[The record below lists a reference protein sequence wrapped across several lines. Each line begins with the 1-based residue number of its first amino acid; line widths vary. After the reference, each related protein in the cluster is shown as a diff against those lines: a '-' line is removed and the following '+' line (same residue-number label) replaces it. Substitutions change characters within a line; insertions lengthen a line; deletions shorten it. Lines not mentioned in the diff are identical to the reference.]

1 MAEKNI
7 KISGIGDVTREDFV
21 RAITDPDKF
30 KEFADQQ
37 GWGNKRRQL
46 AWNSLHNYAQGVQN
60 GEINEINDMHQVVDD
75 TGARTNKQEKYNWI
89 GSKFDANGATAA
101 FMNQIAK
108 GMQTASKP
116 ADKSLKSIPSITSYL
131 NQQWF
136 GSNNPDWELF
146 QKNDTLT
153 NGVYGIANRSAKI
166 KEGLT
171 KYKNELT
178 TNGAQYNWDGVDKDA
193 LYKNLDAAIASS
205 NVATYAPLGIT
216 SDYISN
222 ALATKDLSTTQEQS
236 SENDQASPSQNSN
249 SEGITDEQL
258 LALESNKDLADL
270 AQANPAKRAEYIA
283 QARERLANQITLS
296 EQEAQRNTRA
306 YQDKIAAQKQQQYN
320 QEMLNWYNSQT
331 FKPEYTAQLG
341 SSYVGTPG
349 GGAVSTYLDSL
360 NFSDKDFEMNSPR
373 TISAIATSTKFKK
386 PEIRTVKTN
395 LGSQTVTLNN
405 KLDVLAYML
414 QFNAKNNPNFK
425 RYFTDVSSA
434 AGKSAGSIY
443 RINALKGADGSYV
456 YVRRNGNNYEFYRS
470 KPMDIL
476 YKEHLA
482 RKHKL
487 GGVITKFQQGG
498 AAAYNAKLKQRQQQ
512 VQKAKEQQIQSQPQ
526 QPPLG
531 RSSIK
536 SMGKNTNTLTTAD
549 KIAIGAAATDFLAS
563 FTANPIANGAGT
575 LLTTGADI
583 ASDISHGASF
593 GQAAGNAAMNLGMGL
608 IGFIPG
614 LGTATKAKKLKK
626 ILQVSSGAV
635 QAYFIANN
643 FNEGV
648 KSLGKVLDGSAT
660 VQDYKNLIYGLQGA
674 KGASNSVINAAKRR
688 GAAKVIKELPDK
700 FNAGEAKYTFKNNGK
715 ETQRLTQAQV
725 KELQEKGSEG
735 VSDEIKQLL
744 NGVAVKPSKTIETKL
759 GISWTKKQKPIEYQY
774 KPKGEIQKLLDDLQ
788 IQSQK
793 SSMWNPGRQDYLSMT
808 SEHNWSLPSISIG
821 LGKNSTKEVIKRGKQ
836 SSKPNTTPESQPTIT
851 NNPEKPLQTHTIT
864 PEQQKKDIELLRK
877 RFMSEEPLPIDNAT
891 RKAYEHYRKRPMTD
905 QEIKDLEAEQQIK
918 RFMRNYRKQYKPQ
931 DQVYAERRDA
941 LQKDLSERKALA
953 EDLANAQQEVEQARA
968 YTQSKIRWD
977 EGEAMAKKLPVPSAR
992 VIVTPESV
1000 RTQVNRQFA
1009 MSWVPDKRKP
1019 ALKGAAR
1026 AKKQAMYQN
1035 LFQPPAVRQGTGS
1048 PVQHTTRKSL
1058 ERLQKMQDAVQQEF
1072 LERQR
1077 KQNAIILSPTESRQ
1091 GMYQQMFSPVLTNL
1105 DNQGRASGLRAKPS
1119 KADVKSV
1126 KSSEY
1131 KQQQKQSR
1139 QQKATEVMEAFG
1151 NTKNNNTKGHNKNTN
1166 LPHKQSNKKKK
1177 TSRDNNIK
1185 RRQDGGVLYD
1195 YEFLKSVHAFKQGG
1209 VIKAQGGVKLNNIW
1223 AGKNQNY
1230 GYNTYLNRIFGNQ
1243 DVLSWMRT
1251 HYVGDNA
1258 TKQYA
1263 DYVMKNVND
1272 RNTYGVNNYNN
1283 DSTYVA
1289 NKGIN
1294 TFNTGYQNAGNT
1306 LNYILFG
1313 NNTKDY
1319 TDKKGV
1325 AYGLINFTRPAKA
1338 LATGDSYNA
1347 DPSKA
1352 YIDNALGLQTYSRV
1366 ASLTDPGIKTGGF
1379 GDWGKYWKEQGNTG
1393 AYYYIAPGDTS
1404 GKGQWIP
1411 TKDKTLNGYQDFEA
1425 ALQETPKKDGSVT
1438 NPDIGKKSIFDKG
1451 KEYLSKLTSN
1461 PGNLYNVVETG
1472 KYLLANK
1479 ATNDIFKIK
1488 APNFVISPKH
1498 TSYQVMDN
1506 LAQQNAYHNRAAETV
1521 NQTSRP
1527 LTSSGQLQT
1536 AAQQES
1542 MNNANKLYL
1551 QGNIE
1556 RNTWLESQKQQSN
1569 HAGLYNMESAVDTAN
1584 ANAKQAYA
1592 TRMLNEYQ
1600 DPRDR
1605 LRALA
1610 TNRQNW
1616 INALE
1621 KFNVIDPYV
1630 ERKNAQQQY
1639 GLAKAQWDYQNDAD
1653 VLKAS
1658 QDYQALL
1665 RQHQNDLNFN
1675 AWDTAQYKALIDAQK
1690 KAGAKYYNNM
1700 YQVYGINN
1708 PGFKYSTPTYKKKG
1722 GKFEDISKFNTK
1734 EFYNT
1739 VRHSINT
1746 ATKQGGDLGKLINT
1760 LFKKSNKK

>member
-7 KISGIGDVTREDFV
+7 KISGIGDVTRADFV

-60 GEINEINDMHQVVDD
+60 GEINEINDMHQIVDD

-89 GSKFDANGATAA
+89 GSKFDANGATAV

-108 GMQTASKP
+108 GMQTATKP
-116 ADKSLKSIPSITSYL
+116 ADKSLKSIPSVTSYL

-178 TNGAQYNWDGVDKDA
+178 TNGAQYNWDGIDKDA

-216 SDYISN
+216 SDYINN
-222 ALATKDLSTTQEQS
+222 ALATRDLSTTQEQS
-236 SENDQASPSQNSN
+236 SENDQASTGQNSN
-249 SEGITDEQL
+249 SEGLTDEQL
-258 LALESNKDLADL
+258 LSLESNKDLADL

-296 EQEAQRNTRA
+296 EQDAQRNTRA

-320 QEMLNWYNSQT
+320 QEILNWYNSQT
-331 FKPEYTAQLG
+331 FRPEYTAQLG
-341 SSYVGTPG
+341 SSYVGAPG
-349 GGAVSTYLDSL
+349 GRAGSVYLDSL
-360 NFSDKDFEMNSPR
+360 NFSDKDFELNSPR

-395 LGSQTVTLNN
+395 LGNQTVTLNN

-414 QFNAKNNPNFK
+414 QFNAKNHPNFK

-443 RINALKGADGSYV
+443 RINALKGTDGSYV
-456 YVRRNGNNYEFYRS
+456 YIRKNGNNYEFYRS

-482 RKHKL
+482 KKHKL
-487 GGVITKFQQGG
+487 GGIITKFQQGG
-498 AAAYNAKLKQRQQQ
+498 VAAYNAKLKQRQQQ
-512 VQKAKEQQIQSQPQ
+512 IQQMKEKQIQSQPQ
-526 QPPLG
+526 QVPFG
-531 RSSIK
+531 RSSVK

-549 KIAIGAAATDFLAS
+549 KIAIGAAAADFLAS
-563 FTANPIANGAGT
+563 FTANPIANGTGT
-575 LLTTGADI
+575 ILTTGADL

-593 GQAAGNAAMNLGMGL
+593 GQAARNATMNLGMGL
-608 IGFIPG
+608 VGFIPG

-648 KSLGKVLDGSAT
+648 KSLDKVLDGSAT
-660 VQDYKNLIYGLQGA
+660 VQDYKNLIYGLQGV
-674 KGASNSVINAAKRR
+674 KGASNSIINTAKRR
-688 GAAKVIKELPDK
+688 GAARAIKQLPDK
-700 FNAGEAKYTFKNNGK
+700 FNAGEARYTFKNNGK

-735 VSDEIKQLL
+735 ASEETKQLL
-744 NGVAVKPSKTIETKL
+744 NGVAVKPSKTIGTKL

-774 KPKGEIQKLLDDLQ
+774 KPKEEIQKLLDDLQ
-788 IQSQK
+788 IQSQE

-821 LGKNSTKEVIKRGKQ
+821 LGNNSVKEVIKRGKQ
-836 SSKPNTTPESQPTIT
+836 LSRSNVVNEVPNSHSKSE
-851 NNPEKPLQTHTIT
+851 IT
-864 PEQQKKDIELLRK
+864 PAVTK
-877 RFMSEEPLPIDNAT
+877 PTAAP
-891 RKAYEHYRKRPMTD
+891 
-905 QEIKDLEAEQQIK
+905 
-918 RFMRNYRKQYKPQ
+918 QYSYTPGNVQSSFTPYLSKGKTYLFESSTKPQ
-931 DQVYAERRDA
+931 
-941 LQKDLSERKALA
+941 S
-953 EDLANAQQEVEQARA
+953 
-968 YTQSKIRWD
+968 T
-977 EGEAMAKKLPVPSAR
+977 
-992 VIVTPESV
+992 SV
-1000 RTQVNRQFA
+1000 N
-1009 MSWVPDKRKP
+1009 KP
-1019 ALKGAAR
+1019 I
-1026 AKKQAMYQN
+1026 
-1035 LFQPPAVRQGTGS
+1035 
-1048 PVQHTTRKSL
+1048 
-1058 ERLQKMQDAVQQEF
+1058 
-1072 LERQR
+1072 QR
-1077 KQNAIILSPTESRQ
+1077 N
-1091 GMYQQMFSPVLTNL
+1091 
-1105 DNQGRASGLRAKPS
+1105 
-1119 KADVKSV
+1119 
-1126 KSSEY
+1126 
-1131 KQQQKQSR
+1131 
-1139 QQKATEVMEAFG
+1139 
-1151 NTKNNNTKGHNKNTN
+1151 NKN
-1166 LPHKQSNKKKK
+1166 NKKKSK
-1177 TSRDNNIK
+1177 KK
-1185 RRQDGGVLYD
+1185 RKHLDGGVLYD

-1209 VIKAQGGVKLNNIW
+1209 IIKAQ
-1223 AGKNQNY
+1223 
-1230 GYNTYLNRIFGNQ
+1230 
-1243 DVLSWMRT
+1243 S
-1251 HYVGDNA
+1251 
-1258 TKQYA
+1258 
-1263 DYVMKNVND
+1263 
-1272 RNTYGVNNYNN
+1272 
-1283 DSTYVA
+1283 
-1289 NKGIN
+1289 
-1294 TFNTGYQNAGNT
+1294 
-1306 LNYILFG
+1306 
-1313 NNTKDY
+1313 
-1319 TDKKGV
+1319 
-1325 AYGLINFTRPAKA
+1325 
-1338 LATGDSYNA
+1338 
-1347 DPSKA
+1347 
-1352 YIDNALGLQTYSRV
+1352 
-1366 ASLTDPGIKTGGF
+1366 GIKTGVKVNPKTTWFDAVWSQNVNHILRGLSDNNYYTWLNSMQDKHGDLHKNAGTNF
-1379 GDWGKYWKEQGNTG
+1379 QITPYNDKSVGDYQNLYKTGYNGEWKDNNVGYNSLGIMHAQNLGRYDLYGNTKRTSGDWNIDANHRYKTDSSYSQITDDRRLLGRKGDFTDEQLASVTEAFKNKGYNFALGKND
-1393 AYYYIAPGDTS
+1393 YYYLSPIEKS
-1404 GKGQWIP
+1404 EQ
-1411 TKDKTLNGYQDFEA
+1411 NQN
-1425 ALQETPKKDGSVT
+1425 TPKKDGSVT

-1451 KEYLSKLTSN
+1451 KEYLAKLTSN
-1461 PGNLYNVVETG
+1461 PGNLYNAVETG

-1488 APNFVISPKH
+1488 APNYVISPKY

-1506 LAQQNAYHNRAAETV
+1506 LAQQNAYHNRAAETM

-1551 QGNIE
+1551 QGNAE
-1556 RNTWLESQKQQSN
+1556 RNTWLEGQKQQSYK
-1569 HAGLYNMESAVDTAN
+1569 AGLYNMESAVDTAN
-1584 ANAKQAYA
+1584 ANAQQAYK
-1592 TRMLNEYQ
+1592 TRMLNEYK

-1605 LRALA
+1605 ARALA

-1621 KFNVIDPYV
+1621 EFNVIDPYV

-1639 GLAKAQWDYQNDAD
+1639 GLAKAQWDYQNDAK
-1653 VLKAS
+1653 VLLAQQK
-1658 QDYQALL
+1658 YQQLL

-1675 AWDTAQYKALIDAQK
+1675 AYDTDEYRALVDAQK
-1690 KAGAKYYNNM
+1690 EAEARYYNSM
-1700 YQVYGINN
+1700 YQVYGISN
-1708 PGFKYSTPTYKKKG
+1708 PGFRYKKG

-1739 VRHSINT
+1739 IRHSINT
-1746 ATKQGGDLGKLINT
+1746 ATKQSGDLSKLINT

>member
-7 KISGIGDVTREDFV
+7 KISGIGDVTRADFV

-60 GEINEINDMHQVVDD
+60 GEINEINDMHQIVDD

-108 GMQTASKP
+108 GMQTATKP
-116 ADKSLKSIPSITSYL
+116 ADKSLKSIPSVTSYL

-222 ALATKDLSTTQEQS
+222 ALATRDLSTTQEQS
-236 SENDQASPSQNSN
+236 SENDQASASQNLN

-258 LALESNKDLADL
+258 LSLESNKDLADL

-331 FKPEYTAQLG
+331 FRPEYTAQLG
-341 SSYVGTPG
+341 SSYVGAPG
-349 GGAVSTYLDSL
+349 GRAGSVYLDSL
-360 NFSDKDFEMNSPR
+360 NFSDKDFELNSPR

-395 LGSQTVTLNN
+395 LGNQTVTLNN

-443 RINALKGADGSYV
+443 RINALKGTDGSYV
-456 YVRRNGNNYEFYRS
+456 YVRKNGNNYEFYRS

-482 RKHKL
+482 KKHKL
-487 GGVITKFQQGG
+487 GGIITKFQQGG
-498 AAAYNAKLKQRQQQ
+498 VAAYNAKLKQRQQQ
-512 VQKAKEQQIQSQPQ
+512 IQQMKEKQIQSQPQ
-526 QPPLG
+526 QVPFG
-531 RSSIK
+531 RSSVK

-549 KIAIGAAATDFLAS
+549 KIAIGAAAADFLAS
-563 FTANPIANGAGT
+563 FTANPIANGTGT
-575 LLTTGADI
+575 ILTTGADL

-593 GQAAGNAAMNLGMGL
+593 GQAARNATMNLGMGL
-608 IGFIPG
+608 VGFIPG

-648 KSLGKVLDGSAT
+648 KSLDKVLDGSAT

-674 KGASNSVINAAKRR
+674 KGASNSIINTAKRR
-688 GAAKVIKELPDK
+688 GAARAIKQLPDK
-700 FNAGEAKYTFKNNGK
+700 FNAGEARYTFKNNGK

-735 VSDEIKQLL
+735 ASEEIKQLL

-759 GISWTKKQKPIEYQY
+759 GINLTKKQKPIEYQY
-774 KPKGEIQKLLDDLQ
+774 KPKEEIQKLLDDLQ

-808 SEHNWSLPSISIG
+808 SEHNWFLPSISIG
-821 LGKNSTKEVIKRGKQ
+821 LGKNSVKEVIKRGKQ
-836 SSKPNTTPESQPTIT
+836 LSRSNVVNEVPNSHSKSE
-851 NNPEKPLQTHTIT
+851 IT
-864 PEQQKKDIELLRK
+864 PAVTK
-877 RFMSEEPLPIDNAT
+877 PTAT
-891 RKAYEHYRKRPMTD
+891 TRAP
-905 QEIKDLEAEQQIK
+905 
-918 RFMRNYRKQYKPQ
+918 QYSYTPGNVQSSFTPYLSKGKTYLFESSTKPQ
-931 DQVYAERRDA
+931 
-941 LQKDLSERKALA
+941 S
-953 EDLANAQQEVEQARA
+953 
-968 YTQSKIRWD
+968 T
-977 EGEAMAKKLPVPSAR
+977 
-992 VIVTPESV
+992 SV
-1000 RTQVNRQFA
+1000 NNFN
-1009 MSWVPDKRKP
+1009 KP
-1019 ALKGAAR
+1019 I
-1026 AKKQAMYQN
+1026 
-1035 LFQPPAVRQGTGS
+1035 
-1048 PVQHTTRKSL
+1048 
-1058 ERLQKMQDAVQQEF
+1058 
-1072 LERQR
+1072 QR
-1077 KQNAIILSPTESRQ
+1077 N
-1091 GMYQQMFSPVLTNL
+1091 
-1105 DNQGRASGLRAKPS
+1105 
-1119 KADVKSV
+1119 
-1126 KSSEY
+1126 
-1131 KQQQKQSR
+1131 
-1139 QQKATEVMEAFG
+1139 
-1151 NTKNNNTKGHNKNTN
+1151 NKN
-1166 LPHKQSNKKKK
+1166 NKKKSK
-1177 TSRDNNIK
+1177 KK
-1185 RRQDGGVLYD
+1185 RKHLDGGVLYD

-1209 VIKAQGGVKLNNIW
+1209 IIKAQ
-1223 AGKNQNY
+1223 
-1230 GYNTYLNRIFGNQ
+1230 
-1243 DVLSWMRT
+1243 S
-1251 HYVGDNA
+1251 
-1258 TKQYA
+1258 
-1263 DYVMKNVND
+1263 
-1272 RNTYGVNNYNN
+1272 
-1283 DSTYVA
+1283 
-1289 NKGIN
+1289 
-1294 TFNTGYQNAGNT
+1294 
-1306 LNYILFG
+1306 
-1313 NNTKDY
+1313 
-1319 TDKKGV
+1319 
-1325 AYGLINFTRPAKA
+1325 
-1338 LATGDSYNA
+1338 
-1347 DPSKA
+1347 
-1352 YIDNALGLQTYSRV
+1352 
-1366 ASLTDPGIKTGGF
+1366 GIKTGVKVNPKTTWFDAVWSQNVNHILRGLSDNNYYTWLNSMQDKHGDLHKNAGINF
-1379 GDWGKYWKEQGNTG
+1379 QTTPYNDKSVGDYQNLYKTGYNGEWKDNNVGYNSLGIMHAQNLGRYDLYGNTKRTSGDWNIDANHRYKTDSSYSQITDDRRLLGRKGDFTDEQLASVTEAFKNKGYNFALGKND
-1393 AYYYIAPGDTS
+1393 YYYLSPIEKS
-1404 GKGQWIP
+1404 EQ
-1411 TKDKTLNGYQDFEA
+1411 NQN
-1425 ALQETPKKDGSVT
+1425 TPKKDGSVT

-1461 PGNLYNVVETG
+1461 PGNLYNAVETG

-1488 APNFVISPKH
+1488 APNYVISPKH

-1506 LAQQNAYHNRAAETV
+1506 LAQQNAYHNKAAETV

-1551 QGNIE
+1551 QGNAE
-1556 RNTWLESQKQQSN
+1556 RNTWLEGQKQQSYK
-1569 HAGLYNMESAVDTAN
+1569 AGLYNMESAVDTAN
-1584 ANAKQAYA
+1584 ANAQQAYK

-1605 LRALA
+1605 ARALA

-1621 KFNVIDPYV
+1621 NFNVIDPYV

-1653 VLKAS
+1653 VLAAQQK
-1658 QDYQALL
+1658 YQQLL

-1675 AWDTAQYKALIDAQK
+1675 AYDTNEYKDLVNKQK
-1690 KAGAKYYNNM
+1690 IAGAKYYNNM
-1700 YQVYGINN
+1700 YQVYGISN
-1708 PGFKYSTPTYKKKG
+1708 PGFRYKKG

-1739 VRHSINT
+1739 IRHSINT
-1746 ATKQGGDLGKLINT
+1746 ATKQSGDLSKLINT

>member
-7 KISGIGDVTREDFV
+7 KISGIGDVTRADFV

-60 GEINEINDMHQVVDD
+60 GEINEINDMHQIVDD

-108 GMQTASKP
+108 GMQTSSKS
-116 ADKSLKSIPSITSYL
+116 ANKSLKSIPSVTSYL

-136 GSNNPDWELF
+136 GSNNPDWALF

-178 TNGAQYNWDGVDKDA
+178 TNSAQYNWDEVDKEA

-216 SDYISN
+216 SDYINN
-222 ALATKDLSTTQEQS
+222 ALATRDLSTTQEQS
-236 SENDQASPSQNSN
+236 SENDQASASQNPN
-249 SEGITDEQL
+249 SEGLTDEQL
-258 LALESNKDLADL
+258 LSLESNKDLADL

-320 QEMLNWYNSQT
+320 QEMLNWYNSQI

-349 GGAVSTYLDSL
+349 GGTVSTYLDSL
-360 NFSDKDFEMNSPR
+360 NFSDKDFELNSPR
-373 TISAIATSTKFKK
+373 TISAIAASTKFKK

-395 LGSQTVTLNN
+395 LGNQTVTLNN

-434 AGKSAGSIY
+434 TGKSAGSIY

-456 YVRRNGNNYEFYRS
+456 YVRKNGNNYEFYRS

-476 YKEHLA
+476 YKEYLA

-487 GGVITKFQQGG
+487 GGIITKFQQGG

-512 VQKAKEQQIQSQPQ
+512 IQKAKEQQIQSQPQ
-526 QPPLG
+526 QVPFG

-549 KIAIGAAATDFLAS
+549 KVAVIAAAADFLAS
-563 FTANPIANGAGT
+563 STANPIANGTGT
-575 LLTTGADI
+575 ILTTGADL

-626 ILQVSSGAV
+626 ILQVSSGAI

-643 FNEGV
+643 FKEGI
-648 KSLGKVLDGSAT
+648 KSLDKLRDGSAT

-674 KGASNSVINAAKRR
+674 KGAVNSVANTIKRR
-688 GAAKVIKELPDK
+688 GAAKAIKELPDK
-700 FNAGEAKYTFKNNGK
+700 FNAGEARYTFKNNGK

-725 KELQEKGSEG
+725 KELQEKSSEG

-744 NGVAVKPSKTIETKL
+744 NGVVVKPSKKIKTKL
-759 GISWTKKQKPIEYQY
+759 GTITLPNKPIEYQY

-808 SEHNWSLPSISIG
+808 SEHNWSLPNISIG
-821 LGKNSTKEVIKRGKQ
+821 LGKNSVKEVIKRGKQ
-836 SSKPNTTPESQPTIT
+836 ASKPNTTSQKQPTIT

-864 PEQQKKDIELLRK
+864 PEQQKRDIELLRK
-877 RFMSEEPLPIDNAT
+877 RFTSKEPLPINNAT

-905 QEIKDLEAEQQIK
+905 QEIIELEKEQRAKRATRASNKDYVTYDQQNAEH
-918 RFMRNYRKQYKPQ
+918 RAARNKLLTSFKQKQ
-931 DQVYAERRDA
+931 ADIAQ
-941 LQKDLSERKALA
+941 
-953 EDLANAQQEVEQARA
+953 AQQEVRQAKANTQVRINLAEGNARA
-968 YTQSKIRWD
+968 KN
-977 EGEAMAKKLPVPSAR
+977 LPVPSAR

-1000 RTQVNRQFA
+1000 RTQANREFA
-1009 MSWVPDKRKP
+1009 LNWKP
-1019 ALKGAAR
+1019 IEFKPELKGAAR
-1026 AKKQAMYQN
+1026 SKKQAMYER
-1035 LFQPPAVRQGTGS
+1035 LFPPFAERQGTGS
-1048 PVQHTTRKSL
+1048 AIQHTTRKSL
-1058 ERLQKMQDAVQQEF
+1058 ERRRKMQNAVQQEF

-1105 DNQGRASGLRAKPS
+1105 DSQGRASGLRAKPS
-1119 KADVKSV
+1119 KADVKST

-1139 QQKATEVMEAFG
+1139 QQKASEVMEAFS
-1151 NTKNNNTKGHNKNTN
+1151 NTKSNNIKGHNKNTN

-1209 VIKAQGGVKLNNIW
+1209 IIKAQGG
-1223 AGKNQNY
+1223 
-1230 GYNTYLNRIFGNQ
+1230 
-1243 DVLSWMRT
+1243 
-1251 HYVGDNA
+1251 
-1258 TKQYA
+1258 
-1263 DYVMKNVND
+1263 
-1272 RNTYGVNNYNN
+1272 
-1283 DSTYVA
+1283 
-1289 NKGIN
+1289 
-1294 TFNTGYQNAGNT
+1294 
-1306 LNYILFG
+1306 
-1313 NNTKDY
+1313 
-1319 TDKKGV
+1319 
-1325 AYGLINFTRPAKA
+1325 
-1338 LATGDSYNA
+1338 
-1347 DPSKA
+1347 
-1352 YIDNALGLQTYSRV
+1352 
-1366 ASLTDPGIKTGGF
+1366 IKTGVKVNPKTTWFDAVWSQNVNHILRGLSDDKYYTWLNSMQDKHSDLHKNAGPNF
-1379 GDWGKYWKEQGNTG
+1379 QITPYNDKSVGDYQNLYKTGYNDEWKDNNIGYNSLGIMHAQNLGRYDLYGNTKRTSGDWNIDANHRYKTDSSYSQITDDRRLLGRKGDFTDEQLASVTEAFKNKGYNFALGKND
-1393 AYYYIAPGDTS
+1393 YYYLSPIEKS
-1404 GKGQWIP
+1404 EQ
-1411 TKDKTLNGYQDFEA
+1411 NQN
-1425 ALQETPKKDGSVT
+1425 TPKKDGSVT

-1451 KEYLSKLTSN
+1451 KEYLAKLTSN
-1461 PGNLYNVVETG
+1461 PGNLYNAVETG

-1488 APNFVISPKH
+1488 APNYVISPKH

-1506 LAQQNAYHNRAAETV
+1506 LAQQNAYHSKAAETM
-1521 NQTSRP
+1521 NQASRP

-1551 QGNIE
+1551 QGNAE
-1556 RNTWLESQKQQSN
+1556 RNTWLEGQKQQSYK
-1569 HAGLYNMESAVDTAN
+1569 AGLYNMENAVDTTN
-1584 ANAKQAYA
+1584 ANAQQAYK

-1605 LRALA
+1605 ARALA

-1621 KFNVIDPYV
+1621 NFNVIDPYV
-1630 ERKNAQQQY
+1630 ERKNAYQQY

-1653 VLKAS
+1653 VLEAQQK
-1658 QDYQALL
+1658 YQQLL

-1675 AWDTAQYKALIDAQK
+1675 AYDTNEYKDLVNKQK
-1690 KAGAKYYNNM
+1690 IAGAKYYNNM
-1700 YQVYGINN
+1700 YQVYGISN
-1708 PGFKYSTPTYKKKG
+1708 PGFKYKKG

-1739 VRHSINT
+1739 IRHSINT
-1746 ATKQGGDLGKLINT
+1746 ATKQSGDLSKLINT

>member
-7 KISGIGDVTREDFV
+7 KISGIGDVTRADFV

-60 GEINEINDMHQVVDD
+60 GEINEINDMHQIVDD

-116 ADKSLKSIPSITSYL
+116 ADKSLKSIPSVTSYL

-216 SDYISN
+216 SDYIGN
-222 ALATKDLSTTQEQS
+222 ALATKDLSTM
-236 SENDQASPSQNSN
+236 
-249 SEGITDEQL
+249 G
-258 LALESNKDLADL
+258 ADADTGS
-270 AQANPAKRAEYIA
+270 AQAQTTEDDPTKGFSEEEL
-283 QARERLANQITLS
+283 ARYNTMTP
-296 EQEAQRNTRA
+296 EQ
-306 YQDKIAAQKQQQYN
+306 QQQYLAQRQQIINLNNEEALTKN
-320 QEMLNWYNSQT
+320 QAEIDAANKRREDEAFTNWLKANGYYSP
-331 FKPEYTAQLG
+331 KAQA
-341 SSYVGTPG
+341 SSYVLSRLAQSSMVDSKGKRLEGPAVKSGKEFDKATNINSFTPQEWDNFIHG
-349 GGAVSTYLDSL
+349 DLTSDIHNTYSL
-360 NFSDKDFEMNSPR
+360 KNADRHTTNGNV
-373 TISAIATSTKFKK
+373 AIKS
-386 PEIRTVKTN
+386 
-395 LGSQTVTLNN
+395 
-405 KLDVLAYML
+405 KLDWLNY
-414 QFNAKNNPNFK
+414 NFQQLLDTGK
-425 RYFTDVSSA
+425 LNELGDDVSSYIGA
-434 AGKSAGSIY
+434 SKGTVW
-443 RINALKGADGSYV
+443 RLKNSKRNSDGTYM
-456 YVRRNGNNYEFYRS
+456 YMRKRGNNLEFYRS
-470 KPMDIL
+470 KSWGDLRNNEYKKHISKHQWGGGISSGQAKLREQYSKDLKARQDAIKSQKKMQQANSIERTPLRDQRDPNRIKAGQRELGNLGQLTGTDKLQIAGIFADIGSTVSSFAGPAGNLIGAGAGVVGTGLHAAADFNDPSVSKAEAFTNLGANLLFDAAGVVPILGSYGKLAKLGRVGRALQNNARL
-476 YKEHLA
+476 YKLVLGTVTA
-482 RKHKL
+482 PGIIQAAPNAANAIKKL
-487 GGVITKFQQGG
+487 VTKPTT
-498 AAAYNAKLKQRQQQ
+498 
-512 VQKAKEQQIQSQPQ
+512 I
-526 QPPLG
+526 
-531 RSSIK
+531 
-536 SMGKNTNTLTTAD
+536 TAD
-549 KIAIGAAATDFLAS
+549 ELRDLSTAVSIATGMIKVAPNHDKIRTTNPNYGKDVIVHTNKGKQTIPAKQYEAMMDKTKNPTMRDRNEALEAATKVKGIQFDNGIFHNYAPS
-563 FTANPIANGAGT
+563 SNNPLKLEGFYGKWGIVSRLGNTSDPETKYIFRPAKT
-575 LLTTGADI
+575 L
-583 ASDISHGASF
+583 
-593 GQAAGNAAMNLGMGL
+593 
-608 IGFIPG
+608 
-614 LGTATKAKKLKK
+614 
-626 ILQVSSGAV
+626 
-635 QAYFIANN
+635 
-643 FNEGV
+643 
-648 KSLGKVLDGSAT
+648 
-660 VQDYKNLIYGLQGA
+660 KNQ
-674 KGASNSVINAAKRR
+674 N
-688 GAAKVIKELPDK
+688 
-700 FNAGEAKYTFKNNGK
+700 
-715 ETQRLTQAQV
+715 
-725 KELQEKGSEG
+725 
-735 VSDEIKQLL
+735 
-744 NGVAVKPSKTIETKL
+744 SKTSKST
-759 GISWTKKQKPIEYQY
+759 TDQTKPIQ
-774 KPKGEIQKLLDDLQ
+774 
-788 IQSQK
+788 
-793 SSMWNPGRQDYLSMT
+793 
-808 SEHNWSLPSISIG
+808 
-821 LGKNSTKEVIKRGKQ
+821 
-836 SSKPNTTPESQPTIT
+836 SQPTIT
-851 NNPEKPLQTHTIT
+851 NNPEKPLQTHDIT

-877 RFMSEEPLPIDNAT
+877 RFMSDKPLPIDNAT

-905 QEIKDLEAEQQIK
+905 QEIKDLEAEQQSK
-918 RFMRNYRKQYKPQ
+918 RFMRDLYKQQKPQ
-931 DQVYAERRDA
+931 DQIYAERRDA
-941 LQKDLSERKALA
+941 LQKDLSERKSLA
-953 EDLANAQQEVEQARA
+953 KDLADAQQEIKQAKANTQFKINLAEGNARA
-968 YTQSKIRWD
+968 KD
-977 EGEAMAKKLPVPSAR
+977 LPVPSAR

-1000 RTQVNRQFA
+1000 RTQANREFA
-1009 MSWVPDKRKP
+1009 LNWKP
-1019 ALKGAAR
+1019 IEFKPELKGAAR
-1026 AKKQAMYQN
+1026 SKKQAMYER
-1035 LFQPPAVRQGTGS
+1035 LFPPFAERQGTES
-1048 PVQHTTRKSL
+1048 AIQHTTRKSL
-1058 ERLQKMQDAVQQEF
+1058 ER
-1072 LERQR
+1072 
-1077 KQNAIILSPTESRQ
+1077 
-1091 GMYQQMFSPVLTNL
+1091 
-1105 DNQGRASGLRAKPS
+1105 
-1119 KADVKSV
+1119 
-1126 KSSEY
+1126 
-1131 KQQQKQSR
+1131 
-1139 QQKATEVMEAFG
+1139 
-1151 NTKNNNTKGHNKNTN
+1151 
-1166 LPHKQSNKKKK
+1166 
-1177 TSRDNNIK
+1177 

-1223 AGKNQNY
+1223 AGKNQDY

-1306 LNYILFG
+1306 LNYTLFG

-1325 AYGLINFTRPAKA
+1325 AYGLINFTRPDKA

-1347 DPSKA
+1347 NPSKA

-1366 ASLTDPGIKTGGF
+1366 ASLTDSGIKAGGF

-1425 ALQETPKKDGSVT
+1425 APQETPKKDGSVT
-1438 NPDIGKKSIFDKG
+1438 TPGIGKKSIFDKG

-1461 PGNLYNVVETG
+1461 PGNLYNAVETG

-1488 APNFVISPKH
+1488 APNYVISPKH

-1506 LAQQNAYHNRAAETV
+1506 LAQQNAYHSKAAEAM

-1551 QGNIE
+1551 QGNAE
-1556 RNTWLESQKQQSN
+1556 RNTWLEGQKEQSYK
-1569 HAGLYNMESAVDTAN
+1569 AGLYNMESAVDTAN
-1584 ANAKQAYA
+1584 ANAQQAYK
-1592 TRMLNEYQ
+1592 TRLINEYQ

-1605 LRALA
+1605 IRGLA

-1639 GLAKAQWDYQNDAD
+1639 GLAKAQWDYQNDAK
-1653 VLKAS
+1653 VLLAQQK
-1658 QDYQALL
+1658 YQQLL

-1675 AWDTAQYKALIDAQK
+1675 ASDTPEYKALVEAQK
-1690 KAGAKYYNNM
+1690 EAGAKYYNNM
-1700 YQVYGINN
+1700 YQVYGISN
-1708 PGFKYSTPTYKKKG
+1708 PGFKYKKG

-1739 VRHSINT
+1739 IRHSINT
-1746 ATKQGGDLGKLINT
+1746 ATKQSGDLSKLINT

>member
-7 KISGIGDVTREDFV
+7 KISGIGDVTRADFV

-60 GEINEINDMHQVVDD
+60 GEINEINDMHQIVDD

-108 GMQTASKP
+108 GMQTATKP
-116 ADKSLKSIPSITSYL
+116 ANKSLKSIPSVTSYL

-216 SDYISN
+216 SDYINN
-222 ALATKDLSTTQEQS
+222 ALATKDLSTIVDEANTDSTQ
-236 SENDQASPSQNSN
+236 
-249 SEGITDEQL
+249 
-258 LALESNKDLADL
+258 
-270 AQANPAKRAEYIA
+270 AQAADDPTRGFSEEEL
-283 QARERLANQITLS
+283 ARYNTMTP
-296 EQEAQRNTRA
+296 EQQQQYLAQRNA
-306 YQDKIAAQKQQQYN
+306 AINLNNEKFLAQNQADIDKANKEKEDTVFKNWLVANGYYSPKAQA
-320 QEMLNWYNSQT
+320 T
-331 FKPEYTAQLG
+331 
-341 SSYVGTPG
+341 SYVPSRLAQSSMVDSKGEKIEGP
-349 GGAVSTYLDSL
+349 AVKSGKEFDKAT
-360 NFSDKDFEMNSPR
+360 NINKFSDQEWDNF
-373 TISAIATSTKFKK
+373 IHGDLTSDIHEAYSLKNANRHTTSGIVPIKSKLDWINYNYEWLLNTGK
-386 PEIRTVKTN
+386 
-395 LGSQTVTLNN
+395 LNN
-405 KLDVLAYML
+405 IGD
-414 QFNAKNNPNFK
+414 
-425 RYFTDVSSA
+425 DVSDYVDA
-434 AGKSAGSIY
+434 P
-443 RINALKGADGSYV
+443 KGTVWRFKNSKRSSDGTYM
-456 YVRRNGNNYEFYRS
+456 YMRKKGNNLEFYRS
-470 KPMDIL
+470 KSWGDL
-476 YKEHLA
+476 RNNEYKKYIS
-482 RKHKL
+482 KHQW
-487 GGVITKFQQGG
+487 GGIFGNQ
-498 AAAYNAKLKQRQQQ
+498 AKLREQYSKDLKARQD
-512 VQKAKEQQIQSQPQ
+512 A
-526 QPPLG
+526 
-531 RSSIK
+531 IK
-536 SMGKNTNTLTTAD
+536 SQKNLQQANSIERTPLRNQRDPNKIKAGQRELGNLGQLTTSDYAQ
-549 KIAIGAAATDFLAS
+549 
-563 FTANPIANGAGT
+563 
-575 LLTTGADI
+575 LTGI
-583 ASDISHGASF
+583 ASDIASTVSSFFGPAGTIAGAGLGLVGTTAHTIADIKDPSVSKGEVITNLGTNLLF
-593 GQAAGNAAMNLGMGL
+593 DAAGVVPILGSYGKLAKLGRVGKALQNNAKLYKVILGTVTAPGVIQAAPNAVSAV
-608 IGFIPG
+608 
-614 LGTATKAKKLKK
+614 KKLVTDPTTITADELRDLATAVSITSGLTKVAPNHNK
-626 ILQVSSGAV
+626 IRTTNPNYGQNVVVHTNKGKQTISAKDYESIMDKTKNPTMRARNEALAATTKVDGIQFDNGIFHNYAPFARGSFLEGA
-635 QAYFIANN
+635 YGNFFGTKFISRFNN
-643 FNEGV
+643 ALDPETKYIFRPT
-648 KSLGKVLDGSAT
+648 KSLKH
-660 VQDYKNLIYGLQGA
+660 QD
-674 KGASNSVINAAKRR
+674 
-688 GAAKVIKELPDK
+688 
-700 FNAGEAKYTFKNNGK
+700 
-715 ETQRLTQAQV
+715 
-725 KELQEKGSEG
+725 
-735 VSDEIKQLL
+735 
-744 NGVAVKPSKTIETKL
+744 SKT
-759 GISWTKKQKPIEYQY
+759 
-774 KPKGEIQKLLDDLQ
+774 
-788 IQSQK
+788 
-793 SSMWNPGRQDYLSMT
+793 
-808 SEHNWSLPSISIG
+808 
-821 LGKNSTKEVIKRGKQ
+821 
-836 SSKPNTTPESQPTIT
+836 SKPTTDQDKHTQNQPTIT

-877 RFMSEEPLPIDNAT
+877 RFTSKKPLPIDNAT

-905 QEIKDLEAEQQIK
+905 QEIKDLEAEQQAK
-918 RFMRNYRKQYKPQ
+918 RFMRDLYKQQKPQ
-931 DQVYAERRDA
+931 DQIYAERRDA

-953 EDLANAQQEVEQARA
+953 KDLADAQQEIKQAKANTQFKINIAEGNARA
-968 YTQSKIRWD
+968 KD
-977 EGEAMAKKLPVPSAR
+977 LPIPSAR

-1000 RTQVNRQFA
+1000 RTQANREFA
-1009 MSWVPDKRKP
+1009 LNWKP
-1019 ALKGAAR
+1019 TEFKPELKGAAR
-1026 AKKQAMYQN
+1026 SSKQAMYER
-1035 LFQPPAVRQGTGS
+1035 LFQMPLAERQGTGS
-1048 PVQHTTRKSL
+1048 AVQHTTRKSL
-1058 ERLQKMQDAVQQEF
+1058 ERRRKMQNAVQQEF

-1105 DNQGRASGLRAKPS
+1105 DNQGRAMGLRAKPS
-1119 KADVKSV
+1119 KADVKST

-1139 QQKATEVMEAFG
+1139 QQKASEIMEAFN
-1151 NTKNNNTKGHNKNTN
+1151 NTKSNNTKGHNKNTN

-1185 RRQDGGVLYD
+1185 RRQNGGVLYD

-1209 VIKAQGGVKLNNIW
+1209 VIKAKGGVRLNNIW
-1223 AGKNQNY
+1223 AGKNQDY
-1230 GYNTYLNRIFGNQ
+1230 GYNTYLNKIYQ
-1243 DVLSWMRT
+1243 DNDMLSWMRT

-1263 DYVMKNVND
+1263 DYVMTNVNGRSKYHIND
-1272 RNTYGVNNYNN
+1272 FNNNP
-1283 DSTYVA
+1283 TYVA
-1289 NKGIN
+1289 NNNIS
-1294 TFNTGYQNAGNT
+1294 TFNTEFQNNGNT
-1306 LNYILFG
+1306 SNYILFG

-1325 AYGLINFTRPAKA
+1325 AYKLINFTRPNKA

-1366 ASLTDPGIKTGGF
+1366 ASLTDSGIKAGGF

-1411 TKDKTLNGYQDFEA
+1411 TNDKTLNGYQDFEVA
-1425 ALQETPKKDGSVT
+1425 PQETPKKDGSVT

-1451 KEYLSKLTSN
+1451 KEYLAKLTSN
-1461 PGNLYNVVETG
+1461 PGNLYNAVETG

-1479 ATNDIFKIK
+1479 ATNDIAKIK
-1488 APNFVISPKH
+1488 MPNFVISPKH

-1506 LAQQNAYHNRAAETV
+1506 LAQQNAYHSKAAEIV

-1551 QGNIE
+1551 QGNAE
-1556 RNTWLESQKQQSN
+1556 RNTWLEGQKQQSYKT
-1569 HAGLYNMESAVDTAN
+1569 GLYNMESAVDTAN
-1584 ANAKQAYA
+1584 TNAKQAWIVKSKNDYENA
-1592 TRMLNEYQ
+1592 RG
-1600 DPRDR
+1600 R
-1605 LRALA
+1605 LIGLA

-1621 KFNVIDPYV
+1621 KFNVMDPYV

-1639 GLAKAQWDYQNDAD
+1639 GLAKAQWDYQNDAK
-1653 VLKAS
+1653 VLLAQQK
-1658 QDYQALL
+1658 YQQLL
-1665 RQHQNDLNFN
+1665 RQHQNDLDFN
-1675 AWDTAQYKALIDAQK
+1675 AYDTDEYRALVDAQK
-1690 KAGAKYYNNM
+1690 EAGAKYYNNM
-1700 YQVYGINN
+1700 YQVYGISN
-1708 PGFKYSTPTYKKKG
+1708 PGFKYSTPLFQKKG

-1739 VRHSINT
+1739 IRHSINT
-1746 ATKQGGDLGKLINT
+1746 ATKQNGDLSKLINT

>member
-7 KISGIGDVTREDFV
+7 KISGIGDVTRADFV

-60 GEINEINDMHQVVDD
+60 GEINEINDMHQIVDD

-108 GMQTASKP
+108 GMQTATKP
-116 ADKSLKSIPSITSYL
+116 ADKSLKSIPSVTSYL

-153 NGVYGIANRSAKI
+153 NGVYGIANRTAKI

-178 TNGAQYNWDGVDKDA
+178 TNGAQYSWDGVDKDA
-193 LYKNLDAAIASS
+193 LYKNLDAAINSP
-205 NVATYAPLGIT
+205 NVASYAPLGIT
-216 SDYISN
+216 SDYINN
-222 ALATKDLSTTQEQS
+222 ALATKDLSTVVADTDTNNTQVQVTNDPTKGFSEEELARYNTMTPEQ
-236 SENDQASPSQNSN
+236 
-249 SEGITDEQL
+249 
-258 LALESNKDLADL
+258 
-270 AQANPAKRAEYIA
+270 
-283 QARERLANQITLS
+283 
-296 EQEAQRNTRA
+296 
-306 YQDKIAAQKQQQYN
+306 QQQYLAQRQQIINLNNEEALAKN
-320 QEMLNWYNSQT
+320 QAEIDAASKRREDEAFENWLKTNGYYSPKAQATSYVSARLMQSSMTDSKGNRLQGPAISNAKEWDNTTRKNTFGDKEWDNFIHGDLTSDVHKVYSLKNADRHTTNGDVAIRSKLDWLNYNFQ
-331 FKPEYTAQLG
+331 QLLDTG
-341 SSYVGTPG
+341 KLNEIGDDVSSYVKSPKGTVWRLKNSKRNSDG
-349 GGAVSTYLDSL
+349 TY
-360 NFSDKDFEMNSPR
+360 MYMR
-373 TISAIATSTKFKK
+373 KK
-386 PEIRTVKTN
+386 
-395 LGSQTVTLNN
+395 
-405 KLDVLAYML
+405 
-414 QFNAKNNPNFK
+414 
-425 RYFTDVSSA
+425 
-434 AGKSAGSIY
+434 
-443 RINALKGADGSYV
+443 
-456 YVRRNGNNYEFYRS
+456 GNNLEFYRS
-470 KPMDIL
+470 KSWSDL
-476 YKEHLA
+476 RNNEYK
-482 RKHKL
+482 KHISKHQW
-487 GGVITKFQQGG
+487 GGGISSGQ
-498 AAAYNAKLKQRQQQ
+498 AKLREQYSKDLKARQ
-512 VQKAKEQQIQSQPQ
+512 
-526 QPPLG
+526 
-531 RSSIK
+531 
-536 SMGKNTNTLTTAD
+536 D
-549 KIAIGAAATDFLAS
+549 AI
-563 FTANPIANGAGT
+563 
-575 LLTTGADI
+575 
-583 ASDISHGASF
+583 
-593 GQAAGNAAMNLGMGL
+593 
-608 IGFIPG
+608 
-614 LGTATKAKKLKK
+614 
-626 ILQVSSGAV
+626 
-635 QAYFIANN
+635 
-643 FNEGV
+643 
-648 KSLGKVLDGSAT
+648 
-660 VQDYKNLIYGLQGA
+660 
-674 KGASNSVINAAKRR
+674 
-688 GAAKVIKELPDK
+688 
-700 FNAGEAKYTFKNNGK
+700 
-715 ETQRLTQAQV
+715 
-725 KELQEKGSEG
+725 
-735 VSDEIKQLL
+735 
-744 NGVAVKPSKTIETKL
+744 
-759 GISWTKKQKPIEYQY
+759 KKQK
-774 KPKGEIQKLLDDLQ
+774 DLQ
-788 IQSQK
+788 ANSVERTPLRGQRDPNKVKAGQRELGNLGQLTTTDKFQIAGIFTDIGSTVSSFFGPAGNLVGAGAGVVGTGLHAIADFNDPSVSKAEAFTNLGTNLLFDAAGAVPILGSYGKLAKLGRVGKALQNNARLYKLVLGTVTAPGIIQAAPNAANAVKKLVKDPTTITADELRDLSTAVSIATGMVK
-793 SSMWNPGRQDYLSMT
+793 VAPNHDKIRTTNPNY
-808 SEHNWSLPSISIG
+808 
-821 LGKNSTKEVIKRGKQ
+821 GKNVTIHTNKGKQ
-836 SSKPNTTPESQPTIT
+836 TISAKDYESIMDKTKNPTMRARNEALAATTKVDGIQFDNGIFHNYAPFARGSFWEGAYGNFFGTKFISRFNNASDPETKYIFRPAKSLKHQNSKTPKPTTNTEQPKSAQNQPTIT
-851 NNPEKPLQTHTIT
+851 NNPEKPLQTHNIT
-864 PEQQKKDIELLRK
+864 PEQQKRDIELLRK
-877 RFMSEEPLPIDNAT
+877 RFMSDKPLPIDNAT

-905 QEIKDLEAEQQIK
+905 QEIKDLEAEQQAK
-918 RFMRNYRKQYKPQ
+918 RFMRDLHKQQKPQ

-953 EDLANAQQEVEQARA
+953 KDLADAQREINTAQGNTRA
-968 YTQSKIRWD
+968 KD
-977 EGEAMAKKLPVPSAR
+977 LPVPSAR

-1035 LFQPPAVRQGTGS
+1035 LFQPPAVRVGTGS
-1048 PVQHTTRKSL
+1048 AIQHTTRKSL
-1058 ERLQKMQDAVQQEF
+1058 ERRQKMQNAVQQEF

-1077 KQNAIILSPTESRQ
+1077 RQNAIILSPTESRQ

-1105 DNQGRASGLRAKPS
+1105 DSQARSMGLRAKPS
-1119 KADVKSV
+1119 KADVKST

-1131 KQQQKQSR
+1131 RQQQKQSR
-1139 QQKATEVMEAFG
+1139 QQKASEVMEAFG
-1151 NTKNNNTKGHNKNTN
+1151 NTKSNNTKGHNKNTN

-1185 RRQDGGVLYD
+1185 RRQDGGVLYN

-1223 AGKNQNY
+1223 AGKNQDF
-1230 GYNTYLNRIFGNQ
+1230 GYNTYLNKYFNNQ
-1243 DVLSWMRT
+1243 DVLAWMRT
-1251 HYVGDNA
+1251 HYVGDDA

-1306 LNYILFG
+1306 LNYTLFG

-1325 AYGLINFTRPAKA
+1325 AYGLINFTRPNKA

-1347 DPSKA
+1347 NPSKA

-1366 ASLTDPGIKTGGF
+1366 ASLTDSGIKAGGF

-1425 ALQETPKKDGSVT
+1425 APQETPKKDGSVT

-1461 PGNLYNVVETG
+1461 PGNLYNAVETG

-1488 APNFVISPKH
+1488 APNFVVSPKH

-1506 LAQQNAYHNRAAETV
+1506 LAQQNAYHSKAAETV
-1521 NQTSRP
+1521 NQASKP

-1556 RNTWLESQKQQSN
+1556 RNTWLEGQKQQSYK
-1569 HAGLYNMESAVDTAN
+1569 AGLYNMENAVDTAN
-1584 ANAKQAYA
+1584 ANAQQAYK

-1605 LRALA
+1605 VRGLA

-1616 INALE
+1616 VNALE

-1639 GLAKAQWDYQNDAD
+1639 GLAKAQWDYQNDAN
-1653 VLKAS
+1653 VLAA
-1658 QDYQALL
+1658 QQRYQQLL

-1675 AWDTAQYKALIDAQK
+1675 AYDTDEYKKLINAQK
-1690 KAGAKYYNNM
+1690 AAGAKYYNNM
-1700 YQVYGINN
+1700 YQVYGISN
-1708 PGFKYSTPTYKKKG
+1708 PGFKYKKG

-1746 ATKQGGDLGKLINT
+1746 ATKQSGDLSKLINT

>member
-7 KISGIGDVTREDFV
+7 KISGIGDVTRADFV

-60 GEINEINDMHQVVDD
+60 GEINEINDMHQIVDD
-75 TGARTNKQEKYNWI
+75 TGVRTNKQEKYNWI

-108 GMQTASKP
+108 GMQTATKP
-116 ADKSLKSIPSITSYL
+116 ANKSLKSIPSVTSYL

-216 SDYISN
+216 SDYINN
-222 ALATKDLSTTQEQS
+222 ALATKDLSTIVDEANTDSTQ
-236 SENDQASPSQNSN
+236 
-249 SEGITDEQL
+249 
-258 LALESNKDLADL
+258 
-270 AQANPAKRAEYIA
+270 AQAADDPTRGFSEEEL
-283 QARERLANQITLS
+283 ARYNTMTP
-296 EQEAQRNTRA
+296 EQQQQYLAQRNA
-306 YQDKIAAQKQQQYN
+306 AINLNNEKFLAQNQADIDKANKEKEDTVFKNWLVANGYYSPKAQA
-320 QEMLNWYNSQT
+320 T
-331 FKPEYTAQLG
+331 
-341 SSYVGTPG
+341 SYVPSRLAQSSMVDSKGEKIEGP
-349 GGAVSTYLDSL
+349 AVKSGKEFDKAT
-360 NFSDKDFEMNSPR
+360 NINKFSDQEWDNF
-373 TISAIATSTKFKK
+373 IHGDLTSDIHEAYSLKNANRHTTSGIVPIKSKLDWINYNYEWLLNTGK
-386 PEIRTVKTN
+386 
-395 LGSQTVTLNN
+395 LNN
-405 KLDVLAYML
+405 IGD
-414 QFNAKNNPNFK
+414 
-425 RYFTDVSSA
+425 DVSDYVDA
-434 AGKSAGSIY
+434 PKGTVW
-443 RINALKGADGSYV
+443 RLKNSKRSSDGTYM
-456 YVRRNGNNYEFYRS
+456 YMRKKGNNLEFYRS
-470 KPMDIL
+470 KSWGDL
-476 YKEHLA
+476 RNNEYKKYIS
-482 RKHKL
+482 KHQW
-487 GGVITKFQQGG
+487 GGIFGNQ
-498 AAAYNAKLKQRQQQ
+498 AKLREQYSKDLKARQD
-512 VQKAKEQQIQSQPQ
+512 A
-526 QPPLG
+526 
-531 RSSIK
+531 IK
-536 SMGKNTNTLTTAD
+536 SQKNLQQANSIERTPLRNQRDPNKIKAGQRELGNLGQLTTSDYAQ
-549 KIAIGAAATDFLAS
+549 
-563 FTANPIANGAGT
+563 
-575 LLTTGADI
+575 LTGI
-583 ASDISHGASF
+583 ASDIASTVSSFFGPAGTIAGAGLGLVGTTAHTIADIKDPSVSKGEVITNLGTNLLF
-593 GQAAGNAAMNLGMGL
+593 DAAGVVPILGSYGKLAKLGRVGKALQNNAKLYKVILGTVTAPGVIQAAPNAVSAV
-608 IGFIPG
+608 
-614 LGTATKAKKLKK
+614 KKLVTDPTTITADELRDLATAVSITSGLTKVAPNHNK
-626 ILQVSSGAV
+626 IRTTNPNYGQNVVVHTNKGKQTISAKDYESIMDKTKNPTMRARNEALAATTKVDGIQFDNGIFHNYAPFARGSFLEGA
-635 QAYFIANN
+635 YGNFFGTKFISRFNN
-643 FNEGV
+643 ALDPETKYIFRPT
-648 KSLGKVLDGSAT
+648 KSLKH
-660 VQDYKNLIYGLQGA
+660 QD
-674 KGASNSVINAAKRR
+674 
-688 GAAKVIKELPDK
+688 
-700 FNAGEAKYTFKNNGK
+700 
-715 ETQRLTQAQV
+715 
-725 KELQEKGSEG
+725 
-735 VSDEIKQLL
+735 
-744 NGVAVKPSKTIETKL
+744 SKT
-759 GISWTKKQKPIEYQY
+759 
-774 KPKGEIQKLLDDLQ
+774 
-788 IQSQK
+788 
-793 SSMWNPGRQDYLSMT
+793 
-808 SEHNWSLPSISIG
+808 
-821 LGKNSTKEVIKRGKQ
+821 
-836 SSKPNTTPESQPTIT
+836 SKPTTDQDKHTQNQPTIT

-877 RFMSEEPLPIDNAT
+877 RFTSKKPLPIDNAT

-905 QEIKDLEAEQQIK
+905 QEIKDLEAEQQAK
-918 RFMRNYRKQYKPQ
+918 RFMRDLYKQQKPQ
-931 DQVYAERRDA
+931 DQIYAERRDA

-953 EDLANAQQEVEQARA
+953 KDLADAQQEIKQAKANTQFKINIAEGNARA
-968 YTQSKIRWD
+968 KD
-977 EGEAMAKKLPVPSAR
+977 LPIPSAR

-1000 RTQVNRQFA
+1000 RTQANREFA
-1009 MSWVPDKRKP
+1009 LNWKP
-1019 ALKGAAR
+1019 TEFKPELKGAAR
-1026 AKKQAMYQN
+1026 SSKQAMYER
-1035 LFQPPAVRQGTGS
+1035 LFQMPLAERQGTGS
-1048 PVQHTTRKSL
+1048 AVQHTTRKSL
-1058 ERLQKMQDAVQQEF
+1058 ERRRKMQNAVQQEF

-1105 DNQGRASGLRAKPS
+1105 DNQGRAMGLRAKPS
-1119 KADVKSV
+1119 KADVKST

-1139 QQKATEVMEAFG
+1139 QQKASEIMEAFN
-1151 NTKNNNTKGHNKNTN
+1151 NTKSNNTKGHNKNTN

-1185 RRQDGGVLYD
+1185 RRQNGGVLYD

-1209 VIKAQGGVKLNNIW
+1209 VIKAKGGVRLNNIW
-1223 AGKNQNY
+1223 AGKNQDY
-1230 GYNTYLNRIFGNQ
+1230 GYNTYLNKIYQ
-1243 DVLSWMRT
+1243 DNDMLSWMRT

-1263 DYVMKNVND
+1263 DYVMTNVNGRSKYHIND
-1272 RNTYGVNNYNN
+1272 FNNNP
-1283 DSTYVA
+1283 TYVA
-1289 NKGIN
+1289 NNNIS
-1294 TFNTGYQNAGNT
+1294 TFNTEFQNNGNT
-1306 LNYILFG
+1306 SNYILFG

-1325 AYGLINFTRPAKA
+1325 AYKLINFTRPNKA

-1366 ASLTDPGIKTGGF
+1366 ASLTDSGIKAGGF

-1411 TKDKTLNGYQDFEA
+1411 TNDKTLNGYQDFEVA
-1425 ALQETPKKDGSVT
+1425 PQETPKKDGSVT

-1451 KEYLSKLTSN
+1451 KEYLAKLTSN
-1461 PGNLYNVVETG
+1461 PGNLYNAVETG

-1479 ATNDIFKIK
+1479 ATNDIAKIK
-1488 APNFVISPKH
+1488 MPNFVISPKH

-1506 LAQQNAYHNRAAETV
+1506 LAQQNAYHSKAAEIV

-1551 QGNIE
+1551 QGNAE
-1556 RNTWLESQKQQSN
+1556 RNTWLEGQKQQSYKT
-1569 HAGLYNMESAVDTAN
+1569 GLYNMESAVDTAN
-1584 ANAKQAYA
+1584 TNAKQAWIVKSKNDYENA
-1592 TRMLNEYQ
+1592 RG
-1600 DPRDR
+1600 R
-1605 LRALA
+1605 LIGLA

-1621 KFNVIDPYV
+1621 KFNVMDPYV

-1639 GLAKAQWDYQNDAD
+1639 GLAKAQWDYQNDAK
-1653 VLKAS
+1653 VLLAQQK
-1658 QDYQALL
+1658 YQQLL
-1665 RQHQNDLNFN
+1665 RQHQNDLDFN
-1675 AWDTAQYKALIDAQK
+1675 AYDTDEYRALVDAQK
-1690 KAGAKYYNNM
+1690 EAGAKYYNNM
-1700 YQVYGINN
+1700 YQVYGISN
-1708 PGFKYSTPTYKKKG
+1708 PGFKYSTPLFQKKG

-1739 VRHSINT
+1739 IRHSINT
-1746 ATKQGGDLGKLINT
+1746 ATKQNGDLSKLINT

>member
-7 KISGIGDVTREDFV
+7 KISGIGDVTRADFV

-60 GEINEINDMHQVVDD
+60 GEINEINDMHQIVDD

-116 ADKSLKSIPSITSYL
+116 ADKSLKSIPSVTSYL

-153 NGVYGIANRSAKI
+153 NGVYGIANRTAKI

-178 TNGAQYNWDGVDKDA
+178 TNGAQYSWDGVDKDA
-193 LYKNLDAAIASS
+193 LYKNLDAAINSP
-205 NVATYAPLGIT
+205 NVASYAPLGIT
-216 SDYISN
+216 SDYINN
-222 ALATKDLSTTQEQS
+222 ALATKDLSTVVADTDTNNTQDDPTKGFLEEELARYNTMTPEQ
-236 SENDQASPSQNSN
+236 
-249 SEGITDEQL
+249 
-258 LALESNKDLADL
+258 
-270 AQANPAKRAEYIA
+270 
-283 QARERLANQITLS
+283 
-296 EQEAQRNTRA
+296 
-306 YQDKIAAQKQQQYN
+306 QQQYLAQRQQIINLNNEEALAKN
-320 QEMLNWYNSQT
+320 QAEIDAANKRREDEAFTNWLKANGYYSPKAQATSYVSSRLMQSSMVDSKGKRLEGPAISNAKEWDIVTDKNSFGDGWDNFIHGDLTPDIHKVYSLKNADRHTTNGDVAIRSKLDWLNYN
-331 FKPEYTAQLG
+331 FQLLLDTG
-341 SSYVGTPG
+341 EINKIGDDVSSYVGASKGTVWRLKNSKRSSDG
-349 GGAVSTYLDSL
+349 TY
-360 NFSDKDFEMNSPR
+360 M
-373 TISAIATSTKFKK
+373 
-386 PEIRTVKTN
+386 
-395 LGSQTVTLNN
+395 
-405 KLDVLAYML
+405 YMR
-414 QFNAKNNPNFK
+414 K
-425 RYFTDVSSA
+425 R
-434 AGKSAGSIY
+434 
-443 RINALKGADGSYV
+443 
-456 YVRRNGNNYEFYRS
+456 GNNLEFYRS
-470 KPMDIL
+470 KSWNDL
-476 YKEHLA
+476 RNNEYKKYINKHQFGGGIFGNQTKLREQYSKDLKA
-482 RKHKL
+482 RQDAIKK
-487 GGVITKFQQGG
+487 
-498 AAAYNAKLKQRQQQ
+498 
-512 VQKAKEQQIQSQPQ
+512 QQIQSQPQ
-526 QPPLG
+526 QVPFG
-531 RSSIK
+531 RSSVK

-549 KIAIGAAATDFLAS
+549 KIAIGAAAADFLAS

-575 LLTTGADI
+575 VLTTGADL
-583 ASDISHGASF
+583 ASDISHGASL
-593 GQAAGNAAMNLGMGL
+593 GQAAGNAAINLGMGL

-648 KSLGKVLDGSAT
+648 KSLGKVLDGSAS

-674 KGASNSVINAAKRR
+674 KGAVSSMANTIKRR
-688 GAAKVIKELPDK
+688 GAAKVIKDLPDK
-700 FNAGEAKYTFKNNGK
+700 FNAGEARYTFKSNGK

-725 KELQEKGSEG
+725 KELQEKDSAG
-735 VSDEIKQLL
+735 VSDETRQLL
-744 NGVAVKPSKTIETKL
+744 NGLTIKPSKKTF
-759 GISWTKKQKPIEYQY
+759 GITLTSRPIEYQY

-793 SSMWNPGRQDYLSMT
+793 SSMLNPGRQDYLSMT

-821 LGKNSTKEVIKRGKQ
+821 LGKNSTKEVIKRAKQ
-836 SSKPNTTPESQPTIT
+836 SSKPNTTPENQPTIT
-851 NNPEKPLQTHTIT
+851 NNPEKPLQTHNIT

-877 RFMSEEPLPIDNAT
+877 RFTSSEPLPIDNAT

-905 QEIKDLEAEQQIK
+905 QEIKDLESGQRAK
-918 RFMRNYRKQYKPQ
+918 RIMRNQLNFDNL
-931 DQVYAERRDA
+931 DQMQAKRLA

-953 EDLANAQQEVEQARA
+953 EDLANAQQEIKQAKANTQFKINLAEGNARA
-968 YTQSKIRWD
+968 KD
-977 EGEAMAKKLPVPSAR
+977 LPVPSA
-992 VIVTPESV
+992 
-1000 RTQVNRQFA
+1000 
-1009 MSWVPDKRKP
+1009 
-1019 ALKGAAR
+1019 
-1026 AKKQAMYQN
+1026 
-1035 LFQPPAVRQGTGS
+1035 
-1048 PVQHTTRKSL
+1048 
-1058 ERLQKMQDAVQQEF
+1058 
-1072 LERQR
+1072 
-1077 KQNAIILSPTESRQ
+1077 
-1091 GMYQQMFSPVLTNL
+1091 
-1105 DNQGRASGLRAKPS
+1105 
-1119 KADVKSV
+1119 
-1126 KSSEY
+1126 
-1131 KQQQKQSR
+1131 
-1139 QQKATEVMEAFG
+1139 
-1151 NTKNNNTKGHNKNTN
+1151 
-1166 LPHKQSNKKKK
+1166 
-1177 TSRDNNIK
+1177 SRDNNIK

-1223 AGKNQNY
+1223 AGKNQDY

-1251 HYVGDNA
+1251 HYVGDDA

-1306 LNYILFG
+1306 LNYTLFG

-1347 DPSKA
+1347 NPSKA

-1366 ASLTDPGIKTGGF
+1366 ASLTDSGIKAGGF

-1425 ALQETPKKDGSVT
+1425 VPQETPKKDGSVT

-1461 PGNLYNVVETG
+1461 PSNLYNAVETG

-1488 APNFVISPKH
+1488 APNYVISPKH

-1506 LAQQNAYHNRAAETV
+1506 LAQQNAYHSKAAEAM

-1551 QGNIE
+1551 QGNAE
-1556 RNTWLESQKQQSN
+1556 RNTWLEGQKEQSYK
-1569 HAGLYNMESAVDTAN
+1569 AGLYNMESAVDTAN
-1584 ANAKQAYA
+1584 TNAQQAYK
-1592 TRMLNEYQ
+1592 TRLINEYQ

-1605 LRALA
+1605 IRGLA

-1639 GLAKAQWDYQNDAD
+1639 GLAKAQWDYQNDAK
-1653 VLKAS
+1653 VLLAQQK
-1658 QDYQALL
+1658 YQQLL

-1675 AWDTAQYKALIDAQK
+1675 ASDTPEYKALVEAQK
-1690 KAGAKYYNNM
+1690 EAGAKYYNNM
-1700 YQVYGINN
+1700 YQVYGISN
-1708 PGFKYSTPTYKKKG
+1708 PGFKYKKG

-1739 VRHSINT
+1739 IRHSINT
-1746 ATKQGGDLGKLINT
+1746 ATKQSGDLSKLINT

>member
-7 KISGIGDVTREDFV
+7 KISGIGDVTRADFV

-60 GEINEINDMHQVVDD
+60 GEINEINDMHQIVDD

-108 GMQTASKP
+108 SMQTDSKS
-116 ADKSLKSIPSITSYL
+116 ANKSLKSIPSVTSYL

-216 SDYISN
+216 SDYINN
-222 ALATKDLSTTQEQS
+222 ALATKDLSNTQEQS
-236 SENDQASPSQNSN
+236 SENDQASAGQNPN
-249 SEGITDEQL
+249 SEGLTDEQL
-258 LALESNKDLADL
+258 LSLESNKDLADL
-270 AQANPAKRAEYIA
+270 AQANPAKKAEYIA

-349 GGAVSTYLDSL
+349 GGAVSDYLDSL
-360 NFSDKDFEMNSPR
+360 NFSDKDFELNSPR

-395 LGSQTVTLNN
+395 LGNQTITLNN

-414 QFNAKNNPNFK
+414 QFNAKYNPNFK

-443 RINALKGADGSYV
+443 RINALKGTDGSYV
-456 YVRRNGNNYEFYRS
+456 YVRKNGNNYEFYRS
-470 KPMDIL
+470 KPMNIL

-487 GGVITKFQQGG
+487 GGIITKFQQGG
-498 AAAYNAKLKQRQQQ
+498 AAAYNAKLKQKQQQ
-512 VQKAKEQQIQSQPQ
+512 IQKAKEQQIQSQPQ
-526 QPPLG
+526 QAPFG
-531 RSSIK
+531 RSSVK

-549 KIAIGAAATDFLAS
+549 KVAIGAAAADFLAS
-563 FTANPIANGAGT
+563 FTANPIANSAGT
-575 LLTTGADI
+575 ILTTGADL

-643 FNEGV
+643 FKEGV
-648 KSLGKVLDGSAT
+648 KSLNKVLDGSAS
-660 VQDYKNLIYGLQGA
+660 VQDYKNLIYGLQGV
-674 KGASNSVINAAKRR
+674 KGASNSVINTAKRR

-700 FNAGEAKYTFKNNGK
+700 FNAGEARYTFKSNGK

-735 VSDEIKQLL
+735 VSNEIKQLL
-744 NGVAVKPSKTIETKL
+744 NGVVVKPSKTIKTKL
-759 GISWTKKQKPIEYQY
+759 GTITLPNKPIEYQY

-821 LGKNSTKEVIKRGKQ
+821 LGKNSTKEVIKRAKQ
-836 SSKPNTTPESQPTIT
+836 SPKPNAASQKQSTIT
-851 NNPEKPLQTHTIT
+851 NNPEKPLQTHNIT

-877 RFMSEEPLPIDNAT
+877 RFTSNEPLPIDNAT

-905 QEIKDLEAEQQIK
+905 QEIIELEKEQRAK
-918 RFMRNYRKQYKPQ
+918 RSKRSVPLFTQ
-931 DQVYAERRDA
+931 DDDYAARRIA

-953 EDLANAQQEVEQARA
+953 EDLANAQRGINTARGN
-968 YTQSKIRWD
+968 TR
-977 EGEAMAKKLPVPSAR
+977 AKDLPIPSAR

-1035 LFQPPAVRQGTGS
+1035 LFQPPAVRIGTGS
-1048 PVQHTTRKSL
+1048 AVQHTTRKSL
-1058 ERLQKMQDAVQQEF
+1058 ERRRKMQNAVQQEF

-1105 DNQGRASGLRAKPS
+1105 DNQARAMGLRAKPS
-1119 KADVKSV
+1119 KADVKST

-1139 QQKATEVMEAFG
+1139 QQKASEVMEAFG
-1151 NTKNNNTKGHNKNTN
+1151 NTKSNNTKGHNKNTN

-1209 VIKAQGGVKLNNIW
+1209 IIKAQGGVKLNNIW
-1223 AGKNQNY
+1223 AGKNQDY
-1230 GYNTYLNRIFGNQ
+1230 GYNTYLNKYFNNQ

-1272 RNTYGVNNYNN
+1272 RNTYGINNYNN
-1283 DSTYVA
+1283 DPTYVA
-1289 NKGIN
+1289 NEGIN

-1325 AYGLINFTRPAKA
+1325 AYGLINFTRPNKA

-1366 ASLTDPGIKTGGF
+1366 ASLTDSGIKAGGF

-1411 TKDKTLNGYQDFEA
+1411 TTDKTLNGYQDFEA
-1425 ALQETPKKDGSVT
+1425 APQETPKKDGSVT

-1461 PGNLYNVVETG
+1461 PGNLYNAVETG

-1479 ATNDIFKIK
+1479 ATNDIAKIK
-1488 APNFVISPKH
+1488 MPNYVISPKH

-1506 LAQQNAYHNRAAETV
+1506 LAQQNAYHSKAAETM

-1551 QGNIE
+1551 QGNAE
-1556 RNTWLESQKQQSN
+1556 RNTWLEGQKQQSYK
-1569 HAGLYNMESAVDTAN
+1569 AGLYNMESAVDTAN
-1584 ANAKQAYA
+1584 ANAKQAWIVKSKNDYEDA
-1592 TRMLNEYQ
+1592 RG
-1600 DPRDR
+1600 R
-1605 LRALA
+1605 LIGLA

-1621 KFNVIDPYV
+1621 KFNIIDPYV

-1653 VLKAS
+1653 VLAAQQK
-1658 QDYQALL
+1658 YQQLL

-1675 AWDTAQYKALIDAQK
+1675 AYDTNEYKDLVNKQK
-1690 KAGAKYYNNM
+1690 IAGAKYYNNM
-1700 YQVYGINN
+1700 YQVYGISN
-1708 PGFKYSTPTYKKKG
+1708 PGFKYKKG

-1739 VRHSINT
+1739 IRHSINT
-1746 ATKQGGDLGKLINT
+1746 ATKQSGDLSKLINT

>member
-7 KISGIGDVTREDFV
+7 KISGIGDVTRADFV

-60 GEINEINDMHQVVDD
+60 GEINEINDMHQIVDD

-116 ADKSLKSIPSITSYL
+116 ADKSLKSIPSVTSYL

-222 ALATKDLSTTQEQS
+222 ALATKDLSTM
-236 SENDQASPSQNSN
+236 
-249 SEGITDEQL
+249 G
-258 LALESNKDLADL
+258 ADADTGS
-270 AQANPAKRAEYIA
+270 AQAQTTEDDPTKGFSEEEL
-283 QARERLANQITLS
+283 ARYNTMTP
-296 EQEAQRNTRA
+296 EQ
-306 YQDKIAAQKQQQYN
+306 QQQYLAQRQQIINLNNEEALAKN
-320 QEMLNWYNSQT
+320 QAEIDAANKRREDEAFTNWLKANGHYSPKAQATSYVSSRLMQSSMVDSKGKRLEGPAISNAKEWDIVTDKNSFGDGWDNFIHGDLTPDIHKVYSLKNADRHTTNGDVAIRSKLDWLNYN
-331 FKPEYTAQLG
+331 FQLLLDTG
-341 SSYVGTPG
+341 EINKIGDDVSSYVGASKGTVWRLKNSKRSSDG
-349 GGAVSTYLDSL
+349 TY
-360 NFSDKDFEMNSPR
+360 M
-373 TISAIATSTKFKK
+373 
-386 PEIRTVKTN
+386 
-395 LGSQTVTLNN
+395 
-405 KLDVLAYML
+405 YMR
-414 QFNAKNNPNFK
+414 K
-425 RYFTDVSSA
+425 R
-434 AGKSAGSIY
+434 
-443 RINALKGADGSYV
+443 
-456 YVRRNGNNYEFYRS
+456 GNNLEFYRS
-470 KPMDIL
+470 KSWNDL
-476 YKEHLA
+476 RNNEYKKYINKHQFGGGIFGNQTKLREQYSKDLKA
-482 RKHKL
+482 RQDAIKK
-487 GGVITKFQQGG
+487 
-498 AAAYNAKLKQRQQQ
+498 
-512 VQKAKEQQIQSQPQ
+512 QQIQSQPQ
-526 QPPLG
+526 QVPFG
-531 RSSIK
+531 RSSVK

-549 KIAIGAAATDFLAS
+549 KIAIGAAAADFLAS

-575 LLTTGADI
+575 VLTTGADL
-583 ASDISHGASF
+583 ASDISHGASL
-593 GQAAGNAAMNLGMGL
+593 GQAAGNAAINLGMGL

-648 KSLGKVLDGSAT
+648 KSLGKVLDGSAS

-674 KGASNSVINAAKRR
+674 KGAVSSMANTIKRR
-688 GAAKVIKELPDK
+688 GAAKVIKDLPDK
-700 FNAGEAKYTFKNNGK
+700 FNAGEARYTFKSNGK

-725 KELQEKGSEG
+725 KELQEKGSAG
-735 VSDEIKQLL
+735 VSDETRQLL
-744 NGVAVKPSKTIETKL
+744 NGLTIKPSKKTF
-759 GISWTKKQKPIEYQY
+759 GITLTSRPIEYQY

-793 SSMWNPGRQDYLSMT
+793 SSMLNPGRQDYLSMT

-821 LGKNSTKEVIKRGKQ
+821 LGKNSTKEVIKRAKQ
-836 SSKPNTTPESQPTIT
+836 SSKPNTTPENQPTIT
-851 NNPEKPLQTHTIT
+851 NNPEKPLQTHNIT

-877 RFMSEEPLPIDNAT
+877 RFTSSEPLPIDNAT

-905 QEIKDLEAEQQIK
+905 QEIKDLESGQRAK
-918 RFMRNYRKQYKPQ
+918 RIMRNQLNFDNL
-931 DQVYAERRDA
+931 DQMQAKRLA

-953 EDLANAQQEVEQARA
+953 EDLANAQQEIKQAKANTQVKINLAEGNARA
-968 YTQSKIRWD
+968 KD
-977 EGEAMAKKLPVPSAR
+977 LPVPSAR
-992 VIVTPESV
+992 VVITPESV
-1000 RTQVNRQFA
+1000 RTQANREYA
-1009 MSWVPDKRKP
+1009 LNWKP
-1019 ALKGAAR
+1019 IEFKPELKGAAR
-1026 AKKQAMYQN
+1026 SKKQAMYER
-1035 LFQPPAVRQGTGS
+1035 LFPPFAERQGTGS
-1048 PVQHTTRKSL
+1048 AVQHTTRKSL
-1058 ERLQKMQDAVQQEF
+1058 ERRRKMQNAVQQEF

-1077 KQNAIILSPTESRQ
+1077 RQNAIILSPTESRQ

-1105 DNQGRASGLRAKPS
+1105 DSQARASGLRAKPS
-1119 KADVKSV
+1119 RTDVKSV

-1139 QQKATEVMEAFG
+1139 QQKASEVMEAFS
-1151 NTKNNNTKGHNKNTN
+1151 NTKSNNTKGHNKNTN

-1223 AGKNQNY
+1223 AGKNQDY

-1251 HYVGDNA
+1251 HYVGDDA

-1306 LNYILFG
+1306 LNYTLFG

-1347 DPSKA
+1347 NPSKA

-1366 ASLTDPGIKTGGF
+1366 ASLTDSGIKAGGF

-1425 ALQETPKKDGSVT
+1425 VPQETPKKDGSVT

-1461 PGNLYNVVETG
+1461 PSNLYNAVETG

-1488 APNFVISPKH
+1488 APNYVISPKH

-1506 LAQQNAYHNRAAETV
+1506 LAQQNAYHSKAAEAM

-1551 QGNIE
+1551 QGNAE
-1556 RNTWLESQKQQSN
+1556 RNTWLEGQKEQSYK
-1569 HAGLYNMESAVDTAN
+1569 AGLYNMESAVDTAN
-1584 ANAKQAYA
+1584 TNAQQAYK
-1592 TRMLNEYQ
+1592 TRLINEYQ

-1605 LRALA
+1605 IRGLA

-1639 GLAKAQWDYQNDAD
+1639 GLAKAQWDYQNDAK
-1653 VLKAS
+1653 VLLAQQK
-1658 QDYQALL
+1658 YQQLL

-1675 AWDTAQYKALIDAQK
+1675 ASDTPEYKALVEAQK
-1690 KAGAKYYNNM
+1690 EAGAKYYNNM
-1700 YQVYGINN
+1700 YQVYGISN
-1708 PGFKYSTPTYKKKG
+1708 PGFKYKKG

-1739 VRHSINT
+1739 IRHSINT
-1746 ATKQGGDLGKLINT
+1746 ATKQSGDLSKLINT

>member
-7 KISGIGDVTREDFV
+7 KISGIGDVTRADFV

-60 GEINEINDMHQVVDD
+60 GEINEINDMHQIVDD

-108 GMQTASKP
+108 GMQTATKP
-116 ADKSLKSIPSITSYL
+116 ADKSLKSIPSVTSYL

-178 TNGAQYNWDGVDKDA
+178 TNGAQYNWDGIDKDA

-222 ALATKDLSTTQEQS
+222 ALATRDLSTTQEQS
-236 SENDQASPSQNSN
+236 SENDQASTGQNSN
-249 SEGITDEQL
+249 SEGLTDEQL
-258 LALESNKDLADL
+258 LSLESNKDLADL

-331 FKPEYTAQLG
+331 FRPEYTAQLG
-341 SSYVGTPG
+341 SSYVGAPG
-349 GGAVSTYLDSL
+349 GGAGSAYLDSL
-360 NFSDKDFEMNSPR
+360 NFSDKDFELNSPR

-395 LGSQTVTLNN
+395 LGNQTVTLNN

-443 RINALKGADGSYV
+443 RINALKGTDGSYV
-456 YVRRNGNNYEFYRS
+456 YIRKNGNNYEFYRS

-482 RKHKL
+482 KKHKL
-487 GGVITKFQQGG
+487 GGIITKFQQGG
-498 AAAYNAKLKQRQQQ
+498 VAAYNAKLKQRQQQ
-512 VQKAKEQQIQSQPQ
+512 IQQMKEKQIQSQPQ
-526 QPPLG
+526 QVPFG
-531 RSSIK
+531 RSSVK

-549 KIAIGAAATDFLAS
+549 KIAIGAAAADFLAS
-563 FTANPIANGAGT
+563 FTANPIANGTGT
-575 LLTTGADI
+575 ILTTGADL

-593 GQAAGNAAMNLGMGL
+593 GQAARNAAMNLGMGL
-608 IGFIPG
+608 VGFIPG

-643 FNEGV
+643 FNDGV
-648 KSLGKVLDGSAT
+648 KSLDKVLDGSAT

-674 KGASNSVINAAKRR
+674 KGASNSIINTAKRR
-688 GAAKVIKELPDK
+688 GAARAIKQLPDK
-700 FNAGEAKYTFKNNGK
+700 FNAGEARYTFKNNGK

-735 VSDEIKQLL
+735 ASEETKQLL
-744 NGVAVKPSKTIETKL
+744 NGVAVKPFKTIETKL
-759 GISWTKKQKPIEYQY
+759 GISWIKEQKPIEYQY
-774 KPKGEIQKLLDDLQ
+774 KPKEEIQKLLDDLQ

-821 LGKNSTKEVIKRGKQ
+821 LGKNSVKEVIKRGKQ
-836 SSKPNTTPESQPTIT
+836 LSRSNVVNEVPNSHSKSE
-851 NNPEKPLQTHTIT
+851 IT
-864 PEQQKKDIELLRK
+864 PAVTK
-877 RFMSEEPLPIDNAT
+877 PTAT
-891 RKAYEHYRKRPMTD
+891 TRAP
-905 QEIKDLEAEQQIK
+905 
-918 RFMRNYRKQYKPQ
+918 QYSYTPGNVQSSFTPYLSKGKTYLFESSTKPQ
-931 DQVYAERRDA
+931 
-941 LQKDLSERKALA
+941 S
-953 EDLANAQQEVEQARA
+953 
-968 YTQSKIRWD
+968 T
-977 EGEAMAKKLPVPSAR
+977 
-992 VIVTPESV
+992 SV
-1000 RTQVNRQFA
+1000 NNFN
-1009 MSWVPDKRKP
+1009 KP
-1019 ALKGAAR
+1019 I
-1026 AKKQAMYQN
+1026 
-1035 LFQPPAVRQGTGS
+1035 
-1048 PVQHTTRKSL
+1048 
-1058 ERLQKMQDAVQQEF
+1058 
-1072 LERQR
+1072 QR
-1077 KQNAIILSPTESRQ
+1077 N
-1091 GMYQQMFSPVLTNL
+1091 
-1105 DNQGRASGLRAKPS
+1105 
-1119 KADVKSV
+1119 
-1126 KSSEY
+1126 
-1131 KQQQKQSR
+1131 
-1139 QQKATEVMEAFG
+1139 
-1151 NTKNNNTKGHNKNTN
+1151 NKN
-1166 LPHKQSNKKKK
+1166 NKKKSK
-1177 TSRDNNIK
+1177 KK
-1185 RRQDGGVLYD
+1185 RKHLDGGVLYD

-1209 VIKAQGGVKLNNIW
+1209 IIKAQ
-1223 AGKNQNY
+1223 
-1230 GYNTYLNRIFGNQ
+1230 
-1243 DVLSWMRT
+1243 S
-1251 HYVGDNA
+1251 
-1258 TKQYA
+1258 
-1263 DYVMKNVND
+1263 
-1272 RNTYGVNNYNN
+1272 
-1283 DSTYVA
+1283 
-1289 NKGIN
+1289 
-1294 TFNTGYQNAGNT
+1294 
-1306 LNYILFG
+1306 
-1313 NNTKDY
+1313 
-1319 TDKKGV
+1319 
-1325 AYGLINFTRPAKA
+1325 
-1338 LATGDSYNA
+1338 
-1347 DPSKA
+1347 
-1352 YIDNALGLQTYSRV
+1352 
-1366 ASLTDPGIKTGGF
+1366 GIKTGVKVNPKTTWFDAVWSQNVNHILRGLSDNNYYTWLNSMQDKHGDLHKNAGTNF
-1379 GDWGKYWKEQGNTG
+1379 QTTPYNDKSVGDYQNLYKTGYNGEWKDNNVGYNSLGIMHAQNLGRYDLYGNTKRTSGDWNIDANHRYKTDSSYSQITDDRRLLGRKGDFTDEQLASVTEAFKNKGYNFALGKND
-1393 AYYYIAPGDTS
+1393 YYYLSPIEKS
-1404 GKGQWIP
+1404 EQ
-1411 TKDKTLNGYQDFEA
+1411 NQN
-1425 ALQETPKKDGSVT
+1425 TPKKDGSVT

-1451 KEYLSKLTSN
+1451 KEYLAKLTSN
-1461 PGNLYNVVETG
+1461 PGNFYNAVETG

-1488 APNFVISPKH
+1488 APNYVISPKH

-1506 LAQQNAYHNRAAETV
+1506 LAQQNAYHNRAAETM

-1551 QGNIE
+1551 QGNAE
-1556 RNTWLESQKQQSN
+1556 RNTWLEGQKQQSYK
-1569 HAGLYNMESAVDTAN
+1569 AGLYNMESAVDTAN
-1584 ANAKQAYA
+1584 ANAQQAYK

-1605 LRALA
+1605 ARALA

-1639 GLAKAQWDYQNDAD
+1639 GLAKAQWDYQNDAK
-1653 VLKAS
+1653 VLLAQQK
-1658 QDYQALL
+1658 YQQLL

-1675 AWDTAQYKALIDAQK
+1675 AYDTDEYRALVEAQK
-1690 KAGAKYYNNM
+1690 EAGAKYYNNM
-1700 YQVYGINN
+1700 YQVYGISN
-1708 PGFKYSTPTYKKKG
+1708 PGFKYKKG

-1739 VRHSINT
+1739 IRHSINT
-1746 ATKQGGDLGKLINT
+1746 ATKQSGDLSKLINT

>member
-7 KISGIGDVTREDFV
+7 KISGIGDVTRADFV

-60 GEINEINDMHQVVDD
+60 GEINEINDMHQIVDD

-108 GMQTASKP
+108 GMQTATKP
-116 ADKSLKSIPSITSYL
+116 ADKSLKSIPSVTSYL

-153 NGVYGIANRSAKI
+153 NGVYSIANRSAKI

-216 SDYISN
+216 SDYINN
-222 ALATKDLSTTQEQS
+222 ALATKDLSTITTDTDSTQTQTT
-236 SENDQASPSQNSN
+236 ENDPTKGF
-249 SEGITDEQL
+249 SEEELARYNTMTPEQ
-258 LALESNKDLADL
+258 
-270 AQANPAKRAEYIA
+270 
-283 QARERLANQITLS
+283 
-296 EQEAQRNTRA
+296 
-306 YQDKIAAQKQQQYN
+306 QQQYLAQRSTAINLNNEKFLAQN
-320 QEMLNWYNSQT
+320 QADIDKANKEKEDDEFKNWLITNGYYSPKAQASSYVATRVRQSSMVDSKGKRIEGPAVHNSREFDRATSVNSFTPQEWDNFIHGDLTPDIHKIYALKNADRPTTKGTVAIKSKLDWLNYNYQ
-331 FKPEYTAQLG
+331 QLLDSG
-341 SSYVGTPG
+341 KLNDIGDDVSSYVGASKGTVWRLKNSKRNSDG
-349 GGAVSTYLDSL
+349 TY
-360 NFSDKDFEMNSPR
+360 M
-373 TISAIATSTKFKK
+373 
-386 PEIRTVKTN
+386 
-395 LGSQTVTLNN
+395 
-405 KLDVLAYML
+405 YM
-414 QFNAKNNPNFK
+414 
-425 RYFTDVSSA
+425 
-434 AGKSAGSIY
+434 
-443 RINALKGADGSYV
+443 
-456 YVRRNGNNYEFYRS
+456 RRKGNNLEFYRS
-470 KPMDIL
+470 KSWSDL
-476 YKEHLA
+476 RNNEYKKHINKHQWGGGISSGQAKLREQYSKDLKA
-482 RKHKL
+482 RQDAIKKQQQINSVERTPLRGQRDPNKIKAGQRELGNLGQLTASDYAQL
-487 GGVITKFQQGG
+487 GGIT
-498 AAAYNAKLKQRQQQ
+498 
-512 VQKAKEQQIQSQPQ
+512 
-526 QPPLG
+526 
-531 RSSIK
+531 
-536 SMGKNTNTLTTAD
+536 
-549 KIAIGAAATDFLAS
+549 
-563 FTANPIANGAGT
+563 
-575 LLTTGADI
+575 ADI
-583 ASDISHGASF
+583 ASTVSSFFGPAGTVVGAVSGLAGTGAHAF
-593 GQAAGNAAMNLGMGL
+593 ADFTDPSVSKGEAITNLGTNLLFDVAGAVPILGSYGKLAKLGRVGKALQNNARLYKLILGAVTAPGVIQAAPNAASA
-608 IGFIPG
+608 I
-614 LGTATKAKKLKK
+614 KKLVTNPTT
-626 ILQVSSGAV
+626 ITADELRDLATAVSITSGLTKVAPNHNKV
-635 QAYFIANN
+635 RTTNPNYGQNVVVHTNKGKQTISAKDYESIMDKTKNPTMRAR
-643 FNEGV
+643 NEALAATTKVDGIQFDNGIFHNYAPPSWNPFKFEGFYNKFGIV
-648 KSLGKVLDGSAT
+648 SRLGNT
-660 VQDYKNLIYGLQGA
+660 
-674 KGASNSVINAAKRR
+674 
-688 GAAKVIKELPDK
+688 
-700 FNAGEAKYTFKNNGK
+700 
-715 ETQRLTQAQV
+715 
-725 KELQEKGSEG
+725 
-735 VSDEIKQLL
+735 SD
-744 NGVAVKPSKTIETKL
+744 PETKY
-759 GISWTKKQKPIEYQY
+759 IYRPAKT
-774 KPKGEIQKLLDDLQ
+774 
-788 IQSQK
+788 
-793 SSMWNPGRQDYLSMT
+793 
-808 SEHNWSLPSISIG
+808 
-821 LGKNSTKEVIKRGKQ
+821 
-836 SSKPNTTPESQPTIT
+836 SKPTT
-851 NNPEKPLQTHTIT
+851 NNPEKPLQTHNIT

-877 RFMSEEPLPIDNAT
+877 RFMSDKPLPIDNAT

-905 QEIKDLEAEQQIK
+905 QEIKDLEAEQQAK
-918 RFMRNYRKQYKPQ
+918 RFMRDLYKQQKPQ
-931 DQVYAERRDA
+931 DQIYAERRDA

-953 EDLANAQQEVEQARA
+953 KDLADAQREINIAQGNTRA
-968 YTQSKIRWD
+968 KD
-977 EGEAMAKKLPVPSAR
+977 LPIPSAR

-1000 RTQVNRQFA
+1000 RTQINRQFA
-1009 MSWVPDKRKP
+1009 MSWVPDKRNP

-1035 LFQPPAVRQGTGS
+1035 LFQPPAVRIGTGS
-1048 PVQHTTRKSL
+1048 AVQHTTRKSL
-1058 ERLQKMQDAVQQEF
+1058 ERRRKMQNAVQQEF

-1105 DNQGRASGLRAKPS
+1105 DNQARAMGLRAKPS
-1119 KADVKSV
+1119 KADVKST

-1139 QQKATEVMEAFG
+1139 QQKASEVMEAFG
-1151 NTKNNNTKGHNKNTN
+1151 NTKSNNTKGHNKNPN

-1209 VIKAQGGVKLNNIW
+1209 IIKAQGGVKLNNIW
-1223 AGKNQNY
+1223 AGKNQDY
-1230 GYNTYLNRIFGNQ
+1230 GYNTYLNKYFNNQ

-1272 RNTYGVNNYNN
+1272 RHTYGVNNYNN

-1325 AYGLINFTRPAKA
+1325 AYGLINFTRPNKA
-1338 LATGDSYNA
+1338 LATGDSYNI

-1366 ASLTDPGIKTGGF
+1366 ASLTDSGIKAGGF

-1411 TKDKTLNGYQDFEA
+1411 TNDKTLNGYQDFEA
-1425 ALQETPKKDGSVT
+1425 APQETPKKDGSVT

-1451 KEYLSKLTSN
+1451 KEYLAKLTSN
-1461 PGNLYNVVETG
+1461 PGNLYNAVETG

-1488 APNFVISPKH
+1488 APNYVISPKH

-1506 LAQQNAYHNRAAETV
+1506 LAQQNAYHSKAAETM

-1551 QGNIE
+1551 QGNVE
-1556 RNTWLESQKQQSN
+1556 RNTWLEGQKQQSYK
-1569 HAGLYNMESAVDTAN
+1569 AGLYNMESAVDTAN
-1584 ANAKQAYA
+1584 ANAQQAYK

-1605 LRALA
+1605 ARALA

-1639 GLAKAQWDYQNDAD
+1639 GLAKAQWDYQNDAK
-1653 VLKAS
+1653 VLLAQQK
-1658 QDYQALL
+1658 YQQLL

-1675 AWDTAQYKALIDAQK
+1675 AYDTDEYRNLINAQK
-1690 KAGAKYYNNM
+1690 EAGAKYYNNM
-1700 YQVYGINN
+1700 YQVYGISN
-1708 PGFKYSTPTYKKKG
+1708 PGFKYSTPLFQKKG

-1739 VRHSINT
+1739 IRHSINT
-1746 ATKQGGDLGKLINT
+1746 ATKQSGDLSKLINT

>member
-7 KISGIGDVTREDFV
+7 KISGIGDVTRADFV

-60 GEINEINDMHQVVDD
+60 GEINEINDMHQIVDD

-108 GMQTASKP
+108 SMQADSKS
-116 ADKSLKSIPSITSYL
+116 ANKSLKSIPSVTSYL

-136 GSNNPDWELF
+136 GSNNPDWALF

-216 SDYISN
+216 SDYINN
-222 ALATKDLSTTQEQS
+222 ALATKDLST
-236 SENDQASPSQNSN
+236 
-249 SEGITDEQL
+249 ITTDTD
-258 LALESNKDLADL
+258 S
-270 AQANPAKRAEYIA
+270 AQAQTTEDDPTRGFSEEEL
-283 QARERLANQITLS
+283 ARYNTMTP
-296 EQEAQRNTRA
+296 EQQQQYLAQRNAAINLNNENFLAQNQADIDRA
-306 YQDKIAAQKQQQYN
+306 NRAKEDAAFK
-320 QEMLNWYNSQT
+320 NWLVTNGYYSP
-331 FKPEYTAQLG
+331 KAQAT
-341 SSYVGTPG
+341 SYVPSRLAQSSMVDSKGKRLETP
-349 GGAVSTYLDSL
+349 AIKNANEYDKATNIN
-360 NFSDKDFEMNSPR
+360 NFSDQEWDNF
-373 TISAIATSTKFKK
+373 IHGDLTSDIHKAYALKNADRHT
-386 PEIRTVKTN
+386 TN
-395 LGSQTVTLNN
+395 GIVPIKSKLDWINYNYEWLLNTGRLNN
-405 KLDVLAYML
+405 IGD
-414 QFNAKNNPNFK
+414 
-425 RYFTDVSSA
+425 DVSDYVGA
-434 AGKSAGSIY
+434 PKGTVW
-443 RINALKGADGSYV
+443 RLKNSKRNSDGTYM
-456 YVRRNGNNYEFYRS
+456 YMRKRGNNLEFYRS
-470 KPMDIL
+470 KSWGDL
-476 YKEHLA
+476 RNNEYKKYIS
-482 RKHKL
+482 KHQW
-487 GGVITKFQQGG
+487 GGIFGNQ
-498 AAAYNAKLKQRQQQ
+498 AKLREQYSKDLKARQDAI
-512 VQKAKEQQIQSQPQ
+512 KKQQIQSQPQ
-526 QPPLG
+526 QVPFG
-531 RSSIK
+531 RSSVK

-549 KIAIGAAATDFLAS
+549 QIAIGAAAIDAAAS
-563 FTANPIANGAGT
+563 FTGNPLVNGAGT
-575 LLTTGADI
+575 IFTTGADI

-593 GQAAGNAAMNLGMGL
+593 GQATKNAAINLGMGL

-614 LGTATKAKKLKK
+614 LGTVTKAKKLKK
-626 ILQVSSGAV
+626 ILQASSGAI

-643 FNEGV
+643 FKEGV
-648 KSLGKVLDGSAT
+648 QSLNKILDGTAT
-660 VQDYKNLIYGLQGA
+660 AQDYKNIIYGFQGL
-674 KGASNSVINAAKRR
+674 KGAVSSGVNTIKRR
-688 GAAKVIKELPDK
+688 GAAKAIKELPDK
-700 FNAGEAKYTFKNNGK
+700 FNAGEARYTFKNSGK

-744 NGVAVKPSKTIETKL
+744 NGVVVKPSKTIKTKL
-759 GISWTKKQKPIEYQY
+759 GTITLPNKPIEYQY

-793 SSMWNPGRQDYLSMT
+793 SSMLNPGRQDYLSMT
-808 SEHNWSLPSISIG
+808 SEHNWSLPNISIG
-821 LGKNSTKEVIKRGKQ
+821 LGKNSVKEVIKRAKQ
-836 SSKPNTTPESQPTIT
+836 SPKPNTTSQKQPTIT
-851 NNPEKPLQTHTIT
+851 NNPEKPLQTHNIT
-864 PEQQKKDIELLRK
+864 PEQQKRDIELLRK
-877 RFMSEEPLPIDNAT
+877 RFTSKEPLPIDNAT

-905 QEIKDLEAEQQIK
+905 QEIIELEKEQRAK
-918 RFMRNYRKQYKPQ
+918 RSTRVSNSNYQTY
-931 DQVYAERRDA
+931 DQQNAERRSA
-941 LQKDLSERKALA
+941 LQKDLSERKSLA
-953 EDLANAQQEVEQARA
+953 EDLAYAQQEIKQAKANTQVRINLAEGNTRA
-968 YTQSKIRWD
+968 KD
-977 EGEAMAKKLPVPSAR
+977 LPIPSAR

-1000 RTQVNRQFA
+1000 RTQANREFA
-1009 MSWVPDKRKP
+1009 LNWKP
-1019 ALKGAAR
+1019 IEFKPELKGAAR
-1026 AKKQAMYQN
+1026 SKKQAMYER
-1035 LFQPPAVRQGTGS
+1035 LFPPFAERQGTGS
-1048 PVQHTTRKSL
+1048 AIQHTTRKSL
-1058 ERLQKMQDAVQQEF
+1058 ERRRKMQNAVQQEF

-1077 KQNAIILSPTESRQ
+1077 KQNAITLSPTESRQ

-1105 DNQGRASGLRAKPS
+1105 DNQARAMGLRAKPS
-1119 KADVKSV
+1119 RTDVKST

-1139 QQKATEVMEAFG
+1139 QQKALEVMEAFG
-1151 NTKNNNTKGHNKNTN
+1151 NTKSNNTKGHNKNTN

-1177 TSRDNNIK
+1177 TSKDNNIK
-1185 RRQDGGVLYD
+1185 KRQDGGVLYD

-1223 AGKNQNY
+1223 AGKNQDY
-1230 GYNTYLNRIFGNQ
+1230 GYNTYLNKYFNNQ

-1272 RNTYGVNNYNN
+1272 RSTYGINNYNN

-1289 NKGIN
+1289 NKGIS

-1325 AYGLINFTRPAKA
+1325 AYGLINFIRPNKA

-1347 DPSKA
+1347 NPSKA

-1366 ASLTDPGIKTGGF
+1366 ASLTDPGIKAGGF

-1411 TKDKTLNGYQDFEA
+1411 TTDKTLNGYQDFEA
-1425 ALQETPKKDGSVT
+1425 TPQETPKKDGSVT

-1451 KEYLSKLTSN
+1451 KEYLAKLASN
-1461 PGNLYNVVETG
+1461 PGNLYNAVETG

-1488 APNFVISPKH
+1488 APNYVISPKH

-1506 LAQQNAYHNRAAETV
+1506 LAQQNAYHSKAAEIM

-1551 QGNIE
+1551 QGNAE
-1556 RNTWLESQKQQSN
+1556 RNTWLEGQKQQSYK
-1569 HAGLYNMESAVDTAN
+1569 AGLYNMESAVDTAN
-1584 ANAKQAYA
+1584 ANAQQAYR

-1605 LRALA
+1605 ARALA

-1616 INALE
+1616 INVLE

-1653 VLKAS
+1653 VLAAQQK
-1658 QDYQALL
+1658 YQQLL

-1675 AWDTAQYKALIDAQK
+1675 AYDTNEYKDLVNKQK
-1690 KAGAKYYNNM
+1690 IAGAKYYNNM
-1700 YQVYGINN
+1700 YQVYGISN
-1708 PGFKYSTPTYKKKG
+1708 PGFKYKKG

-1739 VRHSINT
+1739 IRHSINT
-1746 ATKQGGDLGKLINT
+1746 ATKQSGDLSKLINT

>member
-7 KISGIGDVTREDFV
+7 KISGIGDVTRADFV

-60 GEINEINDMHQVVDD
+60 GEINEINDMHQIVDD

-116 ADKSLKSIPSITSYL
+116 ADKSLKSIPSVTSYL

-236 SENDQASPSQNSN
+236 SENDQASASQNSN

-258 LALESNKDLADL
+258 LSLESNKDLADL

-331 FKPEYTAQLG
+331 FRPEYTAQLG

-360 NFSDKDFEMNSPR
+360 NFSDKDFELNSPR

-395 LGSQTVTLNN
+395 LGNQTITLNN

-434 AGKSAGSIY
+434 TGKSAGSIY

-456 YVRRNGNNYEFYRS
+456 YIRKNGNNYEFYRS

-512 VQKAKEQQIQSQPQ
+512 IQKAKEQQVQSQPQ
-526 QPPLG
+526 QVPFG
-531 RSSIK
+531 RSSVK

-549 KIAIGAAATDFLAS
+549 KIAIGAAAADFLAS
-563 FTANPIANGAGT
+563 FTANPIANGSGT
-575 LLTTGADI
+575 ILTTGADI

-626 ILQVSSGAV
+626 ILQVSSGAI

-643 FNEGV
+643 FREGI
-648 KSLGKVLDGSAT
+648 KSLDKLRDGSAT
-660 VQDYKNLIYGLQGA
+660 IQDYKNLIYGLQGA
-674 KGASNSVINAAKRR
+674 KGAVSSMANTIKRR
-688 GAAKVIKELPDK
+688 GAAKAIKELPDK
-700 FNAGEAKYTFKNNGK
+700 FNAGEAKYTFKNSGK

-735 VSDEIKQLL
+735 VSNEIKQLL
-744 NGVAVKPSKTIETKL
+744 NGVVVKPSKTIETKL
-759 GISWTKKQKPIEYQY
+759 GISYTKKQKPIEYQY

-793 SSMWNPGRQDYLSMT
+793 SSMLNPGRQDYLSMT

-821 LGKNSTKEVIKRGKQ
+821 LGKNSVKEVIKRGKQ
-836 SSKPNTTPESQPTIT
+836 SPKLNTTPKSQPTIT
-851 NNPEKPLQTHTIT
+851 NNPEKPLQTHNIT
-864 PEQQKKDIELLRK
+864 P
-877 RFMSEEPLPIDNAT
+877 
-891 RKAYEHYRKRPMTD
+891 
-905 QEIKDLEAEQQIK
+905 
-918 RFMRNYRKQYKPQ
+918 
-931 DQVYAERRDA
+931 
-941 LQKDLSERKALA
+941 
-953 EDLANAQQEVEQARA
+953 
-968 YTQSKIRWD
+968 
-977 EGEAMAKKLPVPSAR
+977 
-992 VIVTPESV
+992 
-1000 RTQVNRQFA
+1000 
-1009 MSWVPDKRKP
+1009 
-1019 ALKGAAR
+1019 
-1026 AKKQAMYQN
+1026 
-1035 LFQPPAVRQGTGS
+1035 
-1048 PVQHTTRKSL
+1048 
-1058 ERLQKMQDAVQQEF
+1058 
-1072 LERQR
+1072 
-1077 KQNAIILSPTESRQ
+1077 
-1091 GMYQQMFSPVLTNL
+1091 
-1105 DNQGRASGLRAKPS
+1105 
-1119 KADVKSV
+1119 
-1126 KSSEY
+1126 
-1131 KQQQKQSR
+1131 
-1139 QQKATEVMEAFG
+1139 
-1151 NTKNNNTKGHNKNTN
+1151 
-1166 LPHKQSNKKKK
+1166 
-1177 TSRDNNIK
+1177 
-1185 RRQDGGVLYD
+1185 
-1195 YEFLKSVHAFKQGG
+1195 EFLKSVHAFKQGG

-1223 AGKNQNY
+1223 AGKNQDY

-1283 DSTYVA
+1283 DSTYIA

-1306 LNYILFG
+1306 LNYTLFG

-1325 AYGLINFTRPAKA
+1325 AYGLINFTRPDKA

-1347 DPSKA
+1347 NPSKA

-1366 ASLTDPGIKTGGF
+1366 ASLTDSGIKAGGF

-1425 ALQETPKKDGSVT
+1425 APQETPKKDGSVT
-1438 NPDIGKKSIFDKG
+1438 TPGIGKKSIFDKG
-1451 KEYLSKLTSN
+1451 KEYLAKLTSN
-1461 PGNLYNVVETG
+1461 PGNLYNAVETG

-1488 APNFVISPKH
+1488 APNYVISPKH

-1506 LAQQNAYHNRAAETV
+1506 LAQQNAYHSKAAEAM

-1551 QGNIE
+1551 QGNAE
-1556 RNTWLESQKQQSN
+1556 RNTWLEGQKEQSYK
-1569 HAGLYNMESAVDTAN
+1569 AGLYNMESAVDTAN
-1584 ANAKQAYA
+1584 ANAQQAYK
-1592 TRMLNEYQ
+1592 TRLINEYQ

-1605 LRALA
+1605 IRGLA

-1639 GLAKAQWDYQNDAD
+1639 GLAKAQWDYQNDAK
-1653 VLKAS
+1653 VLLAQQK
-1658 QDYQALL
+1658 YQQLL

-1675 AWDTAQYKALIDAQK
+1675 ASDTPEYKALVEAQK
-1690 KAGAKYYNNM
+1690 EAEAKYYNNM
-1700 YQVYGINN
+1700 YQVYGISN
-1708 PGFKYSTPTYKKKG
+1708 PGFKYKKG

-1739 VRHSINT
+1739 IRHSINT
-1746 ATKQGGDLGKLINT
+1746 ATKQSGDLSKLINT

>member
-7 KISGIGDVTREDFV
+7 KISGIGDVTRADFV

-60 GEINEINDMHQVVDD
+60 GEINKINDMHQVVDD
-75 TGARTNKQEKYNWI
+75 TGARTNKKEKYNWI

-108 GMQTASKP
+108 SMQTASKP
-116 ADKSLKSIPSITSYL
+116 ANKSLKSIPSVTSYL

-153 NGVYGIANRSAKI
+153 NGVYSIANRSAKI

-178 TNGAQYNWDGVDKDA
+178 TNGAQYNWDGVDKNA

-216 SDYISN
+216 SDYINN

-236 SENDQASPSQNSN
+236 SENDQASAGQNPN
-249 SEGITDEQL
+249 SEGLTDEQL
-258 LALESNKDLADL
+258 LSLESNKDLADL

-283 QARERLANQITLS
+283 QARERLANQITLK
-296 EQEAQRNTRA
+296 EQEARKNTRD

-341 SSYVGTPG
+341 SSYVGDPG
-349 GGAVSTYLDSL
+349 GGAGSDYLDSL
-360 NFSDKDFEMNSPR
+360 NFSDKDFELNSPR
-373 TISAIATSTKFKK
+373 TISSIATSTKFKK

-395 LGSQTVTLNN
+395 LGNQTITLNN

-414 QFNAKNNPNFK
+414 QYNAKHNPNFK

-434 AGKSAGSIY
+434 VGKSAGSIY
-443 RINALKGADGSYV
+443 RINALKGTDGSYV
-456 YVRRNGNNYEFYRS
+456 YIRKNGNNYEFYRS
-470 KPMDIL
+470 KPINIL

-487 GGVITKFQQGG
+487 GGIITKFQQGG
-498 AAAYNAKLKQRQQQ
+498 VAAYKAMLKQRQQQ
-512 VQKAKEQQIQSQPQ
+512 IQKAKEQQIQSQPQ
-526 QPPLG
+526 QVPFG
-531 RSSIK
+531 RSSVK
-536 SMGKNTNTLTTAD
+536 SMGKNTNTFTTAD
-549 KIAIGAAATDFLAS
+549 KAAIIAAAADFLAS
-563 FTANPIANGAGT
+563 FTANPIANGTGT
-575 LLTTGADI
+575 ILTTGADL

-626 ILQVSSGAV
+626 ILQISSGAI
-635 QAYFIANN
+635 QSYFIANN
-643 FNEGV
+643 FQEGI
-648 KSLGKVLDGSAT
+648 KSLDKLRDGSAT

-674 KGASNSVINAAKRR
+674 KGAVSSVVNTIKRR
-688 GAAKVIKELPDK
+688 GAAKAIKDLPDK
-700 FNAGEAKYTFKNNGK
+700 FNAGEARYTFKSNGK

-735 VSDEIKQLL
+735 VSNEIKQLL
-744 NGVAVKPSKTIETKL
+744 NGVVVKPSETINTKL
-759 GISWTKKQKPIEYQY
+759 GVSWTKKQKPIEYQY

-793 SSMWNPGRQDYLSMT
+793 SSMLNPGRQDYLSMT

-821 LGKNSTKEVIKRGKQ
+821 FGKNSVKEVVKRGKQ
-836 SSKPNTTPESQPTIT
+836 SSKPNATSQNQPTIT

-877 RFMSEEPLPIDNAT
+877 RFTSNEPLPIDNAT

-905 QEIKDLEAEQQIK
+905 QEIIELEKEQRAK
-918 RFMRNYRKQYKPQ
+918 RSERSVPLFTQEDNY
-931 DQVYAERRDA
+931 AARRIA

-953 EDLANAQQEVEQARA
+953 KDLENAQQEVRQAQ
-968 YTQSKIRWD
+968 YNTYLKNTI
-977 EGEAMAKKLPVPSAR
+977 
-992 VIVTPESV
+992 PEYI
-1000 RTQVNRQFA
+1000 RTQENRQFA
-1009 MSWVPDKRKP
+1009 LNWKP
-1019 ALKGAAR
+1019 EEFKPTLKGAAR
-1026 AKKQAMYQN
+1026 AKKQAMY
-1035 LFQPPAVRQGTGS
+1035 
-1048 PVQHTTRKSL
+1048 
-1058 ERLQKMQDAVQQEF
+1058 ERLFPPID
-1072 LERQR
+1072 
-1077 KQNAIILSPTESRQ
+1077 
-1091 GMYQQMFSPVLTNL
+1091 
-1105 DNQGRASGLRAKPS
+1105 
-1119 KADVKSV
+1119 
-1126 KSSEY
+1126 
-1131 KQQQKQSR
+1131 
-1139 QQKATEVMEAFG
+1139 
-1151 NTKNNNTKGHNKNTN
+1151 NTKGSNKNTN
-1166 LPHKQSNKKKK
+1166 TQRKQSNKKKK
-1177 TSRDNNIK
+1177 PNIDNNIK

-1209 VIKAQGGVKLNNIW
+1209 VIKAKGGVRLNNIW
-1223 AGKNQNY
+1223 AGKNQDY
-1230 GYNTYLNRIFGNQ
+1230 GYNTYLNKIYQ
-1243 DVLSWMRT
+1243 DNDMLSWMRT
-1251 HYVGDNA
+1251 HYMGDNA

-1263 DYVMKNVND
+1263 DYVMKNVNGRSKYHIND
-1272 RNTYGVNNYNN
+1272 FNNNSTYIANN
-1283 DSTYVA
+1283 DIS
-1289 NKGIN
+1289 
-1294 TFNTGYQNAGNT
+1294 TFNTEFQNNGNT
-1306 LNYILFG
+1306 SNYVLFG

-1325 AYGLINFTRPAKA
+1325 AYNLINFTRPNKA

-1425 ALQETPKKDGSVT
+1425 ASQETPKKDGSVT

-1451 KEYLSKLTSN
+1451 KEYLAKLTSN
-1461 PGNLYNVVETG
+1461 PGNLYNAVETG

-1488 APNFVISPKH
+1488 APNYVISPKH

-1506 LAQQNAYHNRAAETV
+1506 LAQQNAYHSKAAETV

-1551 QGNIE
+1551 QGNAE
-1556 RNTWLESQKQQSN
+1556 RNTWLEGQKQQSYK
-1569 HAGLYNMESAVDTAN
+1569 AGLYNMESAVDTAN
-1584 ANAKQAYA
+1584 ANAQQAYK

-1605 LRALA
+1605 ARALA

-1639 GLAKAQWDYQNDAD
+1639 GLAKAQWDYQNDAK
-1653 VLKAS
+1653 VLLAQQK
-1658 QDYQALL
+1658 YQQLL
-1665 RQHQNDLNFN
+1665 RQHYNDLNFN
-1675 AWDTAQYKALIDAQK
+1675 AYDTDEYKALVEAQK
-1690 KAGAKYYNNM
+1690 EAGARFYNNM
-1700 YQVYGINN
+1700 YQVYGISN
-1708 PGFKYSTPTYKKKG
+1708 PGFKYSTPLFQKKG

-1739 VRHSINT
+1739 IRHSINT
-1746 ATKQGGDLGKLINT
+1746 ATKQSGDLSKLINT

>member
-7 KISGIGDVTREDFV
+7 KISGIGDVTRADFV

-60 GEINEINDMHQVVDD
+60 GEINEINDMHQIVDD

-116 ADKSLKSIPSITSYL
+116 ADKSLKNIPSVTSYL

-222 ALATKDLSTTQEQS
+222 ALATKDLSTMVSDADTGSAQTQSTEDDPTKGFSEEELARYNTMTPEQ
-236 SENDQASPSQNSN
+236 
-249 SEGITDEQL
+249 
-258 LALESNKDLADL
+258 
-270 AQANPAKRAEYIA
+270 
-283 QARERLANQITLS
+283 
-296 EQEAQRNTRA
+296 
-306 YQDKIAAQKQQQYN
+306 QQQYLAQRQQIINLNNAEALTKN
-320 QEMLNWYNSQT
+320 QAEIDAANKRREDEAFTNWLKANGYYSP
-331 FKPEYTAQLG
+331 KAQA
-341 SSYVGTPG
+341 SSYVTSRLAQSSMVDSKGKRLEGPAVKSGKEFDKATNINSFTPQEWNNFIHG
-349 GGAVSTYLDSL
+349 DLTSDTHNTYSL
-360 NFSDKDFEMNSPR
+360 KNADRHTTNGNV
-373 TISAIATSTKFKK
+373 AIKS
-386 PEIRTVKTN
+386 
-395 LGSQTVTLNN
+395 
-405 KLDVLAYML
+405 KLDWLNY
-414 QFNAKNNPNFK
+414 NFQQLLDTGK
-425 RYFTDVSSA
+425 LNEIGDDVSSYIGA
-434 AGKSAGSIY
+434 SKGTVW
-443 RINALKGADGSYV
+443 RLKNSKRNSDGTYM
-456 YVRRNGNNYEFYRS
+456 YMRKRGNNLEFYRS
-470 KPMDIL
+470 KSWGDLRNNEYKKHISKHQWGGGISSGQAKLREQYSKDLKARQDAIKSQKKMQQANSIERTPLRDQRDPNRIKAGQRELGNLGQLTGTDKLQIAGIFADIGSTVSSFAGPAGNLIGAGAGVVGTGLHAAADFNDPSVSKAEAFTNLGANLLFDAAGVVPILGSYGKLAKLGRVGRALQNNARL
-476 YKEHLA
+476 YKLVLGTVTA
-482 RKHKL
+482 PGIIQAAPNAANAIKKL
-487 GGVITKFQQGG
+487 VTKPTT
-498 AAAYNAKLKQRQQQ
+498 
-512 VQKAKEQQIQSQPQ
+512 I
-526 QPPLG
+526 
-531 RSSIK
+531 
-536 SMGKNTNTLTTAD
+536 TAD
-549 KIAIGAAATDFLAS
+549 ELRDLSTAVSIATGMIKVAPNHDKIRTTNPNYGKDVIVHTNKGKQTIPAKQYEAMMDKTKNPTMRDRNEALEAATKVKGIQFDNGIFHNYAPS
-563 FTANPIANGAGT
+563 SNNPLKLEGFYGKWGIVSRLGNTSDPETKYIFRPAKT
-575 LLTTGADI
+575 L
-583 ASDISHGASF
+583 
-593 GQAAGNAAMNLGMGL
+593 
-608 IGFIPG
+608 
-614 LGTATKAKKLKK
+614 
-626 ILQVSSGAV
+626 
-635 QAYFIANN
+635 
-643 FNEGV
+643 
-648 KSLGKVLDGSAT
+648 
-660 VQDYKNLIYGLQGA
+660 KNQ
-674 KGASNSVINAAKRR
+674 N
-688 GAAKVIKELPDK
+688 
-700 FNAGEAKYTFKNNGK
+700 
-715 ETQRLTQAQV
+715 
-725 KELQEKGSEG
+725 
-735 VSDEIKQLL
+735 
-744 NGVAVKPSKTIETKL
+744 SKT
-759 GISWTKKQKPIEYQY
+759 SKPITGQD
-774 KPKGEIQKLLDDLQ
+774 KPAQ
-788 IQSQK
+788 
-793 SSMWNPGRQDYLSMT
+793 N
-808 SEHNWSLPSISIG
+808 
-821 LGKNSTKEVIKRGKQ
+821 
-836 SSKPNTTPESQPTIT
+836 QPTIT
-851 NNPEKPLQTHTIT
+851 NNPEKPLQTHNIT
-864 PEQQKKDIELLRK
+864 PEQQKRDIELLRK
-877 RFMSEEPLPIDNAT
+877 RFMSDKPLPIDNAT

-905 QEIKDLEAEQQIK
+905 QEIKDLEA
-918 RFMRNYRKQYKPQ
+918 
-931 DQVYAERRDA
+931 
-941 LQKDLSERKALA
+941 
-953 EDLANAQQEVEQARA
+953 
-968 YTQSKIRWD
+968 
-977 EGEAMAKKLPVPSAR
+977 
-992 VIVTPESV
+992 
-1000 RTQVNRQFA
+1000 
-1009 MSWVPDKRKP
+1009 
-1019 ALKGAAR
+1019 
-1026 AKKQAMYQN
+1026 
-1035 LFQPPAVRQGTGS
+1035 
-1048 PVQHTTRKSL
+1048 
-1058 ERLQKMQDAVQQEF
+1058 
-1072 LERQR
+1072 
-1077 KQNAIILSPTESRQ
+1077 
-1091 GMYQQMFSPVLTNL
+1091 
-1105 DNQGRASGLRAKPS
+1105 
-1119 KADVKSV
+1119 
-1126 KSSEY
+1126 

-1139 QQKATEVMEAFG
+1139 QQKASEVMEAFG
-1151 NTKNNNTKGHNKNTN
+1151 NTKSNNT
-1166 LPHKQSNKKKK
+1166 
-1177 TSRDNNIK
+1177 K
-1185 RRQDGGVLYD
+1185 RRQDGGILYD

-1223 AGKNQNY
+1223 AGKNQDY
-1230 GYNTYLNRIFGNQ
+1230 GYNTYLNRIFGDQ

-1306 LNYILFG
+1306 LNYTLFG

-1325 AYGLINFTRPAKA
+1325 AYGLINFTRPDKA

-1347 DPSKA
+1347 NPSKA

-1366 ASLTDPGIKTGGF
+1366 ASLTDSGIKAGGF

-1425 ALQETPKKDGSVT
+1425 APQETPKKDGSVT
-1438 NPDIGKKSIFDKG
+1438 TPGIGKKSIFDKG

-1461 PGNLYNVVETG
+1461 PGNLYNAVETG

-1488 APNFVISPKH
+1488 APNYVISPKH

-1506 LAQQNAYHNRAAETV
+1506 LAQQNAYHSKAAEAM

-1542 MNNANKLYL
+1542 INNANKLYL
-1551 QGNIE
+1551 QGNAE
-1556 RNTWLESQKQQSN
+1556 RNTRLEGQKEQSYK
-1569 HAGLYNMESAVDTAN
+1569 AGLYNMESAVDTAN
-1584 ANAKQAYA
+1584 ANAQQAYK
-1592 TRMLNEYQ
+1592 TRLINEYQ
-1600 DPRDR
+1600 DPRVR
-1605 LRALA
+1605 IRGLA

-1621 KFNVIDPYV
+1621 EFNVIDPYV

-1639 GLAKAQWDYQNDAD
+1639 GLAKAQWDYQNDAK
-1653 VLKAS
+1653 VLLAQQK
-1658 QDYQALL
+1658 YQQLL

-1675 AWDTAQYKALIDAQK
+1675 ASDTPEYKALVEAQK
-1690 KAGAKYYNNM
+1690 EAGAKYYNNM
-1700 YQVYGINN
+1700 YQVYGISN
-1708 PGFKYSTPTYKKKG
+1708 PGFKYKKG

-1739 VRHSINT
+1739 IRHSINT
-1746 ATKQGGDLGKLINT
+1746 ATKQSGDLSKLINT

>member
-60 GEINEINDMHQVVDD
+60 GEINEINDMHQIVDD
-75 TGARTNKQEKYNWI
+75 TGARTNKPEKYNWV

-108 GMQTASKP
+108 SMQTSTKS
-116 ADKSLKSIPSITSYL
+116 ADKSLKSIPSVTSYL

-136 GSNNPDWELF
+136 GSNNPDWALF

-216 SDYISN
+216 SDYINN
-222 ALATKDLSTTQEQS
+222 ALATKDLSAIVADTDTDTDNAQTQTVDDPTRGF
-236 SENDQASPSQNSN
+236 SE
-249 SEGITDEQL
+249 EE
-258 LALESNKDLADL
+258 L
-270 AQANPAKRAEYIA
+270 AQYNTMTPEQQQKYLAQRQQIINLNNEEVLTKNQAKIDAVNKAKEDAAFKNWLKANGYYSPKA
-283 QARERLANQITLS
+283 QATSYVSSRLVQTSLVDSKGKRLQGPAVINGKVFDRDNEKYRFQDS
-296 EQEAQRNTRA
+296 EWDNFIHGDLTSDIHKVWALKNADRHTTNGDVAIRSKLDWINYN
-306 YQDKIAAQKQQQYN
+306 YQWLLDTGR
-320 QEMLNWYNSQT
+320 LN
-331 FKPEYTAQLG
+331 LIG
-341 SSYVGTPG
+341 DDVSSYVDAPAGTVWRLKNSKRSSDG
-349 GGAVSTYLDSL
+349 TYMYMR
-360 NFSDKDFEMNSPR
+360 KR
-373 TISAIATSTKFKK
+373 
-386 PEIRTVKTN
+386 
-395 LGSQTVTLNN
+395 GN
-405 KLDVLAYML
+405 KL
-414 QFNAKNNPNFK
+414 
-425 RYFTDVSSA
+425 
-434 AGKSAGSIY
+434 
-443 RINALKGADGSYV
+443 
-456 YVRRNGNNYEFYRS
+456 EFYRS
-470 KPMDIL
+470 KSWNDL
-476 YKEHLA
+476 RNNEYK
-482 RKHKL
+482 KHISKHQW
-487 GGVITKFQQGG
+487 GGVFGSQ
-498 AAAYNAKLKQRQQQ
+498 AKLREQYSKDLKARQDAIKK
-512 VQKAKEQQIQSQPQ
+512 QKAIQDNSIERT
-526 QPPLG
+526 PLRG
-531 RSSIK
+531 QRDPNK
-536 SMGKNTNTLTTAD
+536 VKAGQRELGNLGQLTASD
-549 KIAIGAAATDFLAS
+549 YAQLAGIGL
-563 FTANPIANGAGT
+563 
-575 LLTTGADI
+575 DI
-583 ASDISHGASF
+583 ASTAASF
-593 GQAAGNAAMNLGMGL
+593 FGPAGNVAGAIGGAVGTIAHAGADFSDPSVSKGEAFTNLGLNLLFDAAGAVPILGSYGKLAKLGRVGRALQNNARLYKVILGTVTAPGIIQSAPNAASAVKKLVTDPTTITADELRDLSTAVSIATGL
-608 IGFIPG
+608 TKVAPNHNKVRTTNPNYGQNVVVHTNKGKQTIPAKQYEAMMDNPTMRDRNEA
-614 LGTATKAKKLKK
+614 LEAATKIKGIQFDNGIFHNYAPWAKG
-626 ILQVSSGAV
+626 SRWEGA
-635 QAYFIANN
+635 YGNFFGTKFISRFNN
-643 FNEGV
+643 ASDPETKYIFRPA
-648 KSLGKVLDGSAT
+648 KSLKH
-660 VQDYKNLIYGLQGA
+660 QN
-674 KGASNSVINAAKRR
+674 
-688 GAAKVIKELPDK
+688 
-700 FNAGEAKYTFKNNGK
+700 
-715 ETQRLTQAQV
+715 
-725 KELQEKGSEG
+725 
-735 VSDEIKQLL
+735 
-744 NGVAVKPSKTIETKL
+744 SKT
-759 GISWTKKQKPIEYQY
+759 SKPA
-774 KPKGEIQKLLDDLQ
+774 
-788 IQSQK
+788 QSQ
-793 SSMWNPGRQDYLSMT
+793 
-808 SEHNWSLPSISIG
+808 
-821 LGKNSTKEVIKRGKQ
+821 
-836 SSKPNTTPESQPTIT
+836 TIT
-851 NNPEKPLQTHTIT
+851 TSNPERPLQTHNIT
-864 PEQQKKDIELLRK
+864 PEQQKKDIELLKK
-877 RFMSEEPLPIDNAT
+877 RFTSDKPLPIDNAT
-891 RKAYEHYRKRPMTD
+891 RKAYEDYRKRPMTD
-905 QEIKDLEAEQQIK
+905 QEIIELEKEQRAKRATRASNRDYVTYDQQNAENRAAQNELLTSNK
-918 RFMRNYRKQYKPQ
+918 NKQ
-931 DQVYAERRDA
+931 
-941 LQKDLSERKALA
+941 
-953 EDLANAQQEVEQARA
+953 EDIANAQRELEIARINN
-968 YTQSKIRWD
+968 YLKNN
-977 EGEAMAKKLPVPSAR
+977 LP
-992 VIVTPESV
+992 EYV
-1000 RTQVNRQFA
+1000 RTQANREFA
-1009 MSWVPDKRKP
+1009 LNWKP
-1019 ALKGAAR
+1019 EEFKPKLSGFAR
-1026 AKKQAMYQN
+1026 SKKQAMY
-1035 LFQPPAVRQGTGS
+1035 
-1048 PVQHTTRKSL
+1048 
-1058 ERLQKMQDAVQQEF
+1058 ERLF
-1072 LERQR
+1072 
-1077 KQNAIILSPTESRQ
+1077 P
-1091 GMYQQMFSPVLTNL
+1091 PV
-1105 DNQGRASGLRAKPS
+1105 D
-1119 KADVKSV
+1119 
-1126 KSSEY
+1126 
-1131 KQQQKQSR
+1131 
-1139 QQKATEVMEAFG
+1139 
-1151 NTKNNNTKGHNKNTN
+1151 NTKKPNKNTN
-1166 LPHKQSNKKKK
+1166 TQRKQSSKKKK
-1177 TSRDNNIK
+1177 TSGNNNTK
-1185 RRQDGGVLYD
+1185 KHQNGGVLYD

-1209 VIKAQGGVKLNNIW
+1209 VIKAQGGIKLNNIW
-1223 AGKNQNY
+1223 AGKNQDY

-1272 RNTYGVNNYNN
+1272 RSTYGINNYNN

-1325 AYGLINFTRPAKA
+1325 AYSLINFIRPNKA

-1366 ASLTDPGIKTGGF
+1366 ASLTDAGIKAGGF

-1411 TKDKTLNGYQDFEA
+1411 TNDKTLNGYQDFEA
-1425 ALQETPKKDGSVT
+1425 APQNTSKKDGSVT

-1461 PGNLYNVVETG
+1461 PGNLYNAVETG

-1506 LAQQNAYHNRAAETV
+1506 LAQQNAYHSKAAQTI

-1551 QGNIE
+1551 QGNAE
-1556 RNTWLESQKQQSN
+1556 RNTWLEGQKQQSYK
-1569 HAGLYNMESAVDTAN
+1569 AGLYNMESAVDTVN
-1584 ANAKQAYA
+1584 ANVQQAYK
-1592 TRMLNEYQ
+1592 TRMLNEYK

-1605 LRALA
+1605 ARALA

-1621 KFNVIDPYV
+1621 QFNIIDPYV

-1639 GLAKAQWDYQNDAD
+1639 GLAKAQWDYQNDSD
-1653 VLKAS
+1653 VLIAQQK
-1658 QDYQALL
+1658 YQQLL
-1665 RQHQNDLNFN
+1665 RQHYNDLNFN
-1675 AWDTAQYKALIDAQK
+1675 VYDTPEYRALVEAQK
-1690 KAGAKYYNNM
+1690 KAGARYYNNM
-1700 YQVYGINN
+1700 YQVYGISN
-1708 PGFKYSTPTYKKKG
+1708 PGFKYSTPLFQKKG

-1746 ATKQGGDLGKLINT
+1746 ATKQGGDLSKLINT

>member
-1 MAEKNI
+1 MSEKNI
-7 KISGIGDVTREDFV
+7 KISGIGDVTRADFV

-30 KEFADQQ
+30 REFADQQ

-60 GEINEINDMHQVVDD
+60 GEINEINDMHQIVDD

-108 GMQTASKP
+108 GMQTDSKS
-116 ADKSLKSIPSITSYL
+116 ANKSLKSIPSVTSYL

-136 GSNNPDWELF
+136 GSNNPDWKLF

-216 SDYISN
+216 SDYINN
-222 ALATKDLSTTQEQS
+222 ALATKDLSTIVAEADTDSTQAQTADDPTKGFSEEELARYNTMTPEQ
-236 SENDQASPSQNSN
+236 
-249 SEGITDEQL
+249 
-258 LALESNKDLADL
+258 
-270 AQANPAKRAEYIA
+270 
-283 QARERLANQITLS
+283 
-296 EQEAQRNTRA
+296 
-306 YQDKIAAQKQQQYN
+306 QQQYLAQRKEANNLNNEKILAQN
-320 QEMLNWYNSQT
+320 QAVIDRANKEKEDTAFKNWLVANGYYYP
-331 FKPEYTAQLG
+331 KAQVT
-341 SSYVGTPG
+341 SYVPARLAQSSIVDSKGKKIEGP
-349 GGAVSTYLDSL
+349 AVKNGKEFDKATDI
-360 NFSDKDFEMNSPR
+360 NKFSDQEWDNF
-373 TISAIATSTKFKK
+373 IHGDLTSDIHEAYSLKNADRHTTSGIVPIKSKLDWINYNYEWLLNTGK
-386 PEIRTVKTN
+386 
-395 LGSQTVTLNN
+395 LNN
-405 KLDVLAYML
+405 IGD
-414 QFNAKNNPNFK
+414 
-425 RYFTDVSSA
+425 DVSD
-434 AGKSAGSIY
+434 Y
-443 RINALKGADGSYV
+443 MNAPKGTVWRLKNSKRSSDGTYV
-456 YVRRNGNNYEFYRS
+456 YMRKRGNNLEFYRS
-470 KPMDIL
+470 KSWGDLRNNEYKKYISKHQWGGIFGNQAKLREQYSKDLKARQDAIKSQKNLQQANSIERTPLRNQRDSNRIKAGQRELGNLGQLTATDKFQIAGIFTDIGSTVSSFFGPAGNLIGAGAGVVGTGLHAIADFKDPSVSKAEAFTNLGTNLLFDAAGAVPILGSYGKLAKLGRVGKALQNNARL
-476 YKEHLA
+476 YKLVLGTVTAPGIIQAAPNAANAVKKLVKDPTTITADELRDLSTAVSIATGMIKVAPNHNKVRTTNPNYGQNVVVHTNKGKQTISAKDYESIMDKTKNPTMKARNEALA
-482 RKHKL
+482 ATTKVDGIQFDNGIFHNYAPFAR
-487 GGVITKFQQGG
+487 GSFWEGSYGNFFGTKFISRFN
-498 AAAYNAKLKQRQQQ
+498 NASDPETKYIFRP
-512 VQKAKEQQIQSQPQ
+512 AKPT
-526 QPPLG
+526 
-531 RSSIK
+531 
-536 SMGKNTNTLTTAD
+536 TNTEQP
-549 KIAIGAAATDFLAS
+549 K
-563 FTANPIANGAGT
+563 P
-575 LLTTGADI
+575 
-583 ASDISHGASF
+583 
-593 GQAAGNAAMNLGMGL
+593 
-608 IGFIPG
+608 
-614 LGTATKAKKLKK
+614 
-626 ILQVSSGAV
+626 
-635 QAYFIANN
+635 
-643 FNEGV
+643 
-648 KSLGKVLDGSAT
+648 
-660 VQDYKNLIYGLQGA
+660 
-674 KGASNSVINAAKRR
+674 
-688 GAAKVIKELPDK
+688 
-700 FNAGEAKYTFKNNGK
+700 
-715 ETQRLTQAQV
+715 TQ
-725 KELQEKGSEG
+725 
-735 VSDEIKQLL
+735 
-744 NGVAVKPSKTIETKL
+744 N
-759 GISWTKKQKPIEYQY
+759 
-774 KPKGEIQKLLDDLQ
+774 
-788 IQSQK
+788 
-793 SSMWNPGRQDYLSMT
+793 
-808 SEHNWSLPSISIG
+808 
-821 LGKNSTKEVIKRGKQ
+821 
-836 SSKPNTTPESQPTIT
+836 QPTIT
-851 NNPEKPLQTHTIT
+851 NNPEKPLQTHNIT

-877 RFMSEEPLPIDNAT
+877 RFISDKPLPINNAT
-891 RKAYEHYRKRPMTD
+891 RKAYKHYRKRPMTD
-905 QEIKDLEAEQQIK
+905 QEIIELEKEQRAK
-918 RFMRNYRKQYKPQ
+918 RSKRSEPLFTQ
-931 DQVYAERRDA
+931 DDDYAARRIA

-953 EDLANAQQEVEQARA
+953 EDLANAQRELDIAQGITRA
-968 YTQSKIRWD
+968 KN
-977 EGEAMAKKLPVPSAR
+977 LPVPSAR

-1000 RTQVNRQFA
+1000 AAQANRQFA
-1009 MSWVPDKRKP
+1009 LSWVPDKRKP

-1026 AKKQAMYQN
+1026 AKKQAMYQK

-1048 PVQHTTRKSL
+1048 
-1058 ERLQKMQDAVQQEF
+1058 AVQYTVQQGF
-1072 LERQR
+1072 LEGQG
-1077 KQNAIILSPTESRQ
+1077 KQNTFILFPTESRQ

-1105 DNQGRASGLRAKPS
+1105 IGLRAKPS
-1119 KADVKSV
+1119 KADVKST
-1126 KSSEY
+1126 KSFEY
-1131 KQQQKQSR
+1131 KQQQEQSR
-1139 QQKATEVMEAFG
+1139 QQKASEVMEAFG
-1151 NTKNNNTKGHNKNTN
+1151 NTKSNNTKGLNKNTN
-1166 LPHKQSNKKKK
+1166 LPHKQSNKKKE

-1223 AGKNQNY
+1223 AGKNQDY
-1230 GYNTYLNRIFGNQ
+1230 GYNTYLNKIFGNQ

-1272 RNTYGVNNYNN
+1272 RSTYGVNNYNN
-1283 DSTYVA
+1283 NSTYIA
-1289 NKGIN
+1289 NEGIN

-1306 LNYILFG
+1306 LNYTLFG

-1325 AYGLINFTRPAKA
+1325 AYGLINFIRPDKA

-1347 DPSKA
+1347 NPSKA

-1366 ASLTDPGIKTGGF
+1366 ASLTDSGIKAGGF

-1411 TKDKTLNGYQDFEA
+1411 TTDKTLNGYQDFEA
-1425 ALQETPKKDGSVT
+1425 APQETPKKDGSVT

-1451 KEYLSKLTSN
+1451 KEYLAKLTSN
-1461 PGNLYNVVETG
+1461 PGNLYNAVETG

-1488 APNFVISPKH
+1488 APNYVISPKH

-1506 LAQQNAYHNRAAETV
+1506 LAQQNAYHSKAAETM

-1556 RNTWLESQKQQSN
+1556 RNTWLEGQKQQSYK
-1569 HAGLYNMESAVDTAN
+1569 AGLYNMESAVDTSN
-1584 ANAKQAYA
+1584 ANAQQAYK

-1605 LRALA
+1605 ARALA

-1621 KFNVIDPYV
+1621 KFNIIDPYV

-1653 VLKAS
+1653 VLAAQQK
-1658 QDYQALL
+1658 YQQLL

-1675 AWDTAQYKALIDAQK
+1675 AYDTNEYKDLVNKQK
-1690 KAGAKYYNNM
+1690 IAGAKYYNNM
-1700 YQVYGINN
+1700 YQVYGISN
-1708 PGFKYSTPTYKKKG
+1708 PGFKYKKG

-1739 VRHSINT
+1739 IRHSINT
-1746 ATKQGGDLGKLINT
+1746 ATKQSGDLSKLINT

>member
-7 KISGIGDVTREDFV
+7 KISGIGDVTRADFV

-60 GEINEINDMHQVVDD
+60 GEINEINDMHQIVDD

-108 GMQTASKP
+108 GMQTATKP
-116 ADKSLKSIPSITSYL
+116 ADKSLKSIPSVTSYL

-136 GSNNPDWELF
+136 GSSNPDWELF

-216 SDYISN
+216 SDYIGN
-222 ALATKDLSTTQEQS
+222 ALATKDLSTITADTDSTQAQTTEDDPTKGFSEEELARYNTMTPEQ
-236 SENDQASPSQNSN
+236 QQ
-249 SEGITDEQL
+249 QYL
-258 LALESNKDLADL
+258 
-270 AQANPAKRAEYIA
+270 
-283 QARERLANQITLS
+283 
-296 EQEAQRNTRA
+296 AQRNA
-306 YQDKIAAQKQQQYN
+306 AINLNNEKFLAQNQADIDKANEAKEDAAFK
-320 QEMLNWYNSQT
+320 NWLVTNGYYSP
-331 FKPEYTAQLG
+331 KAQA
-341 SSYVGTPG
+341 SSYVPSRLVQSSMVDSKGKRLETP
-349 GGAVSTYLDSL
+349 AVKNAGEFDKAVAM
-360 NFSDKDFEMNSPR
+360 NKFSDQQWDNFIHGDLTPDIHKVYALKNTDIRR
-373 TISAIATSTKFKK
+373 TTNGTVAIKSKLDWINYNYEWLLNTGK
-386 PEIRTVKTN
+386 
-395 LGSQTVTLNN
+395 LNN
-405 KLDVLAYML
+405 IGD
-414 QFNAKNNPNFK
+414 
-425 RYFTDVSSA
+425 DVSDYVDA
-434 AGKSAGSIY
+434 PKGTVW
-443 RINALKGADGSYV
+443 RLKNSKRNSDGTYM
-456 YVRRNGNNYEFYRS
+456 YMRKRGNNLEFYRS
-470 KPMDIL
+470 KSWGDLRNNEYKKYISKHQWGGIFGNQAKLREQYSKDLKARQDAIKSQKKMQQASVERTPLQGQRDPNRIKAGQRELGNLGQLTGTDKLQIAGIFADIGSTVSSFAGPAGNLIGAGAGVVGTGLHAAADFNDPSVSKAEAFTNLGTNLLFDAAGAVPILGSYGKLAKLGRVGRALQNNARL
-476 YKEHLA
+476 YKIV
-482 RKHKL
+482 L
-487 GGVITKFQQGG
+487 GAVTAPGVIQAAPNAATAVKKLVTNPTTITADELRDLATAVSITSGLTKVAPNHNKVRATNPNYGKNVTVHTNKGKQTISAKDYESIMDKTKNPTMRARNEALAATTKVDGIQFDNGIFHNYAPFARGSFWEGAYGNFFGTKFISRFN
-498 AAAYNAKLKQRQQQ
+498 NASDPETKYIFRPAKSLKHQNS
-512 VQKAKEQQIQSQPQ
+512 KTPKPT
-526 QPPLG
+526 
-531 RSSIK
+531 
-536 SMGKNTNTLTTAD
+536 TNTEQ
-549 KIAIGAAATDFLAS
+549 
-563 FTANPIANGAGT
+563 P
-575 LLTTGADI
+575 
-583 ASDISHGASF
+583 
-593 GQAAGNAAMNLGMGL
+593 
-608 IGFIPG
+608 
-614 LGTATKAKKLKK
+614 
-626 ILQVSSGAV
+626 
-635 QAYFIANN
+635 
-643 FNEGV
+643 
-648 KSLGKVLDGSAT
+648 KS
-660 VQDYKNLIYGLQGA
+660 
-674 KGASNSVINAAKRR
+674 
-688 GAAKVIKELPDK
+688 
-700 FNAGEAKYTFKNNGK
+700 
-715 ETQRLTQAQV
+715 AQ
-725 KELQEKGSEG
+725 
-735 VSDEIKQLL
+735 
-744 NGVAVKPSKTIETKL
+744 N
-759 GISWTKKQKPIEYQY
+759 
-774 KPKGEIQKLLDDLQ
+774 
-788 IQSQK
+788 
-793 SSMWNPGRQDYLSMT
+793 
-808 SEHNWSLPSISIG
+808 
-821 LGKNSTKEVIKRGKQ
+821 
-836 SSKPNTTPESQPTIT
+836 QPTIT
-851 NNPEKPLQTHTIT
+851 NNPEKPLQTHNIT
-864 PEQQKKDIELLRK
+864 PEQQKRDIELLRK
-877 RFMSEEPLPIDNAT
+877 RFMSDKPLPIDNAT

-905 QEIKDLEAEQQIK
+905 QEIKDLEAEQQSK
-918 RFMRNYRKQYKPQ
+918 RFMRDLYKQQKPQ
-931 DQVYAERRDA
+931 DQIYAERRDA
-941 LQKDLSERKALA
+941 LQKDLSERKSLA
-953 EDLANAQQEVEQARA
+953 KDLADAQQEIKQAKANTQFKINLAEGNARA
-968 YTQSKIRWD
+968 KD
-977 EGEAMAKKLPVPSAR
+977 LPVPSAR

-1000 RTQVNRQFA
+1000 RTQANREFA
-1009 MSWVPDKRKP
+1009 LNWKP
-1019 ALKGAAR
+1019 IEFKPELKGAAR
-1026 AKKQAMYQN
+1026 SKKQAMYER
-1035 LFQPPAVRQGTGS
+1035 LFPPFAERQGTGS
-1048 PVQHTTRKSL
+1048 AIQHTTRKSL
-1058 ERLQKMQDAVQQEF
+1058 ERRRKMQNAVQQEF

-1077 KQNAIILSPTESRQ
+1077 RQNAIILSPTESRQ

-1105 DNQGRASGLRAKPS
+1105 DSQARAMGLRAKPS
-1119 KADVKSV
+1119 KADVKST

-1131 KQQQKQSR
+1131 RQQQKQSR
-1139 QQKATEVMEAFG
+1139 QQKASEVMEAFG
-1151 NTKNNNTKGHNKNTN
+1151 NTKSNNTEGHNKNTN
-1166 LPHKQSNKKKK
+1166 FPHKQSNKKKK

-1209 VIKAQGGVKLNNIW
+1209 IIKAQGGVKLNNIW
-1223 AGKNQNY
+1223 AGKNQDY
-1230 GYNTYLNRIFGNQ
+1230 GYNTYLNKYFNNQ
-1243 DVLSWMRT
+1243 DVLAWMRT
-1251 HYVGDNA
+1251 HYVGDDA

-1306 LNYILFG
+1306 LNYTLFG

-1325 AYGLINFTRPAKA
+1325 AYGLINFTRPNKA
-1338 LATGDSYNA
+1338 LATGDSYNI
-1347 DPSKA
+1347 DPNKA

-1366 ASLTDPGIKTGGF
+1366 ASLTDSGIKAGGF

-1393 AYYYIAPGDTS
+1393 AYYYVAPGDTS

-1425 ALQETPKKDGSVT
+1425 TLQETPKKDGSVT
-1438 NPDIGKKSIFDKG
+1438 NPDIGKKSIFAKG

-1461 PGNLYNVVETG
+1461 PGNLYNAVETG

-1488 APNFVISPKH
+1488 APNYVISPKH

-1506 LAQQNAYHNRAAETV
+1506 LAQQNAYHNKAAEIM

-1527 LTSSGQLQT
+1527 LTSSGQLQA

-1551 QGNIE
+1551 QGNSE
-1556 RNTWLESQKQQSN
+1556 RNTWLEGQKQQSYK
-1569 HAGLYNMESAVDTAN
+1569 AGLYNMESAVDTAN
-1584 ANAKQAYA
+1584 ANAQQAYK

-1605 LRALA
+1605 ARGLA

-1639 GLAKAQWDYQNDAD
+1639 GLAKAQWDYQNDAN
-1653 VLKAS
+1653 VLLA
-1658 QDYQALL
+1658 QQRYQQLL

-1675 AWDTAQYKALIDAQK
+1675 AYDTDEYKKLINAQK
-1690 KAGAKYYNNM
+1690 EAGARYYNNM
-1700 YQVYGINN
+1700 YQVYGISN
-1708 PGFKYSTPTYKKKG
+1708 PGFKYKKG

-1739 VRHSINT
+1739 IRHSINT
-1746 ATKQGGDLGKLINT
+1746 ATKQSGDLSKLINT